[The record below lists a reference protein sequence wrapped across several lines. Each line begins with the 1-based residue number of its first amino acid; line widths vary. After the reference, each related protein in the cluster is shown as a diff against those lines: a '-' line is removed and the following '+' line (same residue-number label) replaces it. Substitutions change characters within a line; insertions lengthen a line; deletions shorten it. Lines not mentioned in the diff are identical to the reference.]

1 MGDCFYRQI
10 VAVDSS
16 TDTVPESG
24 ASVRRVGDSVGSYLQ
39 DSARGSRRRVS
50 DSAGSSSRRGFT
62 DDEIHMLSCSLLS
75 QRRGPRRAFLEATD
89 SSTRRRLIAECKAI
103 HARVQDSCIEYTP
116 EVCWAINAVIENE
129 DPKGYVILK
138 KSYKS
143 LPEEV
148 KRFYNAFVE
157 NRYSVEAQEAQSLLG
172 PYRLV
177 QDDERVT
184 AFLEGGTTQEDALND
199 VVEEASVAGEELYED
214 ALDALDALSD
224 QAAIMAQDFATEVAA
239 MYTNGLGDIV
249 AGQVSGGAEE
259 ASEEI
264 VDNPPVEAD
273 VESEDDPAQDDDE
286 VVEETTSV
294 EVGDSAPARVSN
306 MKRVRT
312 IRDSKPCHAPNRRV
326 RVVTDDAA
334 DSSSPLDVSQLVF
347 SSDIDASLEDLSDG
361 LSVLYRGDGD
371 SIIHSMR
378 EVLKRIFSFI
388 DAINSVVND
397 GRVDEEGI
405 YEYYDSDSS
414 MVVGYGL
421 GMDSDDILLS
431 LYPTRSYAKS
441 FPYGSSSYAFV
452 GDGSDWKSPVMKACL
467 AILSRLDLSND
478 QSVLLKNRL
487 RQAVS
492 DSLDALALS
501 STRSVVDSSV
511 KKYAENKRSSKS
523 VVDVAPKHR
532 VANKRVKD
540 SCAAPSL
547 PLPVGSSV
555 QVSYLGNLYT
565 GVITSVGDGSVIV
578 SGLPIEYF
586 NVRAENGAFTGS
598 DADYTFAST
607 DVVVLPADGSPV
619 ALDGPSSESEVVVEE
634 NTVEELTPDGGYVPS
649 IMMDDDEKIEDAIGN
664 TPFEQELRGILRDGC
679 VGHED
684 DDVFD
689 IPLVADF
696 SLHVDGS
703 NPNNISAHV
712 FEGTV
717 DCGGLMIPTGGLSD
731 DEKGILFVDK
741 VTEFIKEKLGPQVFT
756 LVDLDDVFRT
766 SDSALSDD
774 IILKNVEALESI
786 LPDVS
791 GGMPKSAVITV
802 LGSDGN
808 FHDGTLILEPNP
820 NTDSEVHYTLKGVG
834 RPKQGI
840 VGLNLMDND
849 GDWRTVAFDLARY
862 LAPRKFNV
870 SDSAVDLDDVFCASD
885 STTYDDVIRKNIEAL
900 ESILPEVSGGA
911 TKSTDITV
919 LKSDGRFY
927 EGTLVLRP
935 DFNSES
941 NVHYV
946 LRGVGRRMEGNIGLN
961 LMDNEGDWRTV
972 ASDLAHYFAPQK
984 FYVSDSA
991 VDFNVD
997 SVISA
1002 VWSGVDVSNSDSSVG
1017 IFYDGDS
1024 DNGADAS
1031 IAFVS
1036 ESGVDMV
1043 PVSKAAGYL
1052 SSHIATF
1059 KDAISNSADAIS
1071 AALGSIGPDVAF
1083 GSPYVEDAAGDGSVS
1098 NDDSLSVSEEI
1109 IEEQGVSETGSPEA
1123 IDWGAVGDTCRQW
1136 VLDNSFKLAQEPTDA
1151 NLQTACE
1158 LLSAG
1163 LEVLHLEVRF
1173 DPSVPRILCK
1183 NQRFIDVRPDGAYVG
1198 TIAFFYQTSDSAIS
1212 KFASDFSDA
1221 AVQLAHKIYD
1231 IPEVSDSAPTS
1242 VDGSYVDFESK
1253 DGLLRALD
1261 AVHAGGDDF
1270 RYVRVEDDEDG
1281 KFIVAMAD
1289 TFGRDKKYMSED
1301 GETSDRSEAVRFSD
1315 KREAFE
1321 RLKQLIKDGKI
1332 TYSLFNT
1339 WPEEV
1344 MDDDSLLSDA
1354 AKQEVLHS
1362 IENEIKKAL
1371 EEKEILVEDSIVVK
1385 IDVDRVQDGA
1395 PNTFDI
1401 PHTASTFR
1409 RIRNTKRVLDSVL
1422 GVASD
1427 VLGERLTPSV
1437 YKSLC
1442 KSGSRAAKAKVSK
1455 VMDSA
1460 LAMDALDL
1468 YCPDIYK
1475 RKLSDSYWVCDDVQ
1489 KVADSFKLDG
1499 LSGAS
1504 GSCLVSTTPF
1514 DESLSAGKQVTC
1526 FKCGSKSDIYILIV

>member
-1 MGDCFYRQI
+1 MGDCFYQQI

-129 DPKGYVILK
+129 DPKGYAILK

-199 VVEEASVAGEELYED
+199 VVEEASVAGEELYGD

-294 EVGDSAPARVSN
+294 EVGDSAPVHVPNKRSN
-306 MKRVRT
+306 R
-312 IRDSKPCHAPNRRV
+312 P
-326 RVVTDDAA
+326 
-334 DSSSPLDVSQLVF
+334 
-347 SSDIDASLEDLSDG
+347 
-361 LSVLYRGDGD
+361 
-371 SIIHSMR
+371 
-378 EVLKRIFSFI
+378 
-388 DAINSVVND
+388 
-397 GRVDEEGI
+397 
-405 YEYYDSDSS
+405 
-414 MVVGYGL
+414 
-421 GMDSDDILLS
+421 
-431 LYPTRSYAKS
+431 
-441 FPYGSSSYAFV
+441 
-452 GDGSDWKSPVMKACL
+452 
-467 AILSRLDLSND
+467 
-478 QSVLLKNRL
+478 
-487 RQAVS
+487 
-492 DSLDALALS
+492 
-501 STRSVVDSSV
+501 VVDSSA

-523 VVDVAPKHR
+523 VVDAAPKHR

-540 SCAAPSL
+540 SCSVPSL

-555 QVSYLGNLYT
+555 QVSYMGNLYAGT
-565 GVITSVGDGSVIV
+565 ITSVGDGSVVV

-607 DVVVLPADGSPV
+607 DVVVIPADGSPV
-619 ALDGPSSESEVVVEE
+619 ALDGPSAESEVVVEE
-634 NTVEELTPDGGYVPS
+634 NTVEEPTPEGGYMQS

-684 DDVFD
+684 DDIFD

-756 LVDLDDVFRT
+756 LVDLDDVFRA

-774 IILKNVEALESI
+774 IIRKNAEVLESI
-786 LPDVS
+786 LPEVS
-791 GGMPKSAVITV
+791 GGMTKRADVTV

-808 FHDGTLILEPNP
+808 FHEGTLILEPSP
-820 NTDSEVHYTLKGVG
+820 NKESEVHYVLKGVG
-834 RPKQGI
+834 RPEQGN

-849 GDWRTVAFDLARY
+849 GDWKTVAFDLARH

-870 SDSAVDLDDVFCASD
+870 SDSAVDFDVD
-885 STTYDDVIRKNIEAL
+885 K
-900 ESILPEVSGGA
+900 IL
-911 TKSTDITV
+911 
-919 LKSDGRFY
+919 
-927 EGTLVLRP
+927 
-935 DFNSES
+935 
-941 NVHYV
+941 
-946 LRGVGRRMEGNIGLN
+946 
-961 LMDNEGDWRTV
+961 
-972 ASDLAHYFAPQK
+972 
-984 FYVSDSA
+984 SA
-991 VDFNVD
+991 VQ
-997 SVISA
+997 A
-1002 VWSGVDVSNSDSSVG
+1002 GVDISNSDSSVG
-1017 IFYDGDS
+1017 IFYDDGS
-1024 DNGADAS
+1024 DYGADS
-1031 IAFVS
+1031 SVLFVT
-1036 ESGVDMV
+1036 EEGTDIV
-1043 PVSKAAGYL
+1043 PVSEAVGYL
-1052 SSHIATF
+1052 SSHLDVF
-1059 KDAISNSADAIS
+1059 KEAISESADAIGE
-1071 AALGSIGPDVAF
+1071 ALGAIGADVVS
-1083 GSPYVEDAAGDGSVS
+1083 GDVHIEDAAGDEV
-1098 NDDSLSVSEEI
+1098 LSSASEEI
-1109 IEEQGVSETGSPEA
+1109 VEEQGVSETGSPEA

-1198 TIAFFYQTSDSAIS
+1198 TVAFFYQTSDSAIS

-1231 IPEVSDSAPTS
+1231 IPEVSDSVPTS
-1242 VDGSYVDFESK
+1242 VDGAYVDFESK

-1261 AVHAGGDDF
+1261 AVRAGGDDF

-1362 IENEIKKAL
+1362 IESEIKKAL
-1371 EEKEILVEDSIVVK
+1371 EEKEIIVEDSIAVK

-1460 LAMDALDL
+1460 LVMDALDL

-1526 FKCGSKSDIYILIV
+1526 FKCGSKSDIYIMLL

>member
-1 MGDCFYRQI
+1 MGDCFYQQI

-50 DSAGSSSRRGFT
+50 DSAGGSSRRGFT

-89 SSTRRRLIAECKAI
+89 SSTRRRLIAESKAI

-129 DPKGYVILK
+129 DPKGYAILK
-138 KSYKS
+138 KNYKS
-143 LPEEV
+143 LPKEV
-148 KRFYNAFVE
+148 KRFYDAFVE

-199 VVEEASVAGEELYED
+199 VVEEASVAGEELYGD

-273 VESEDDPAQDDDE
+273 VESEDDPAKDDDE
-286 VVEETTSV
+286 VVEETASV
-294 EVGDSAPARVSN
+294 EVGDSAP
-306 MKRVRT
+306 
-312 IRDSKPCHAPNRRV
+312 V
-326 RVVTDDAA
+326 RV
-334 DSSSPLDVSQLVF
+334 PN
-347 SSDIDASLEDLSDG
+347 
-361 LSVLYRGDGD
+361 
-371 SIIHSMR
+371 
-378 EVLKRIFSFI
+378 KR
-388 DAINSVVND
+388 
-397 GRVDEEGI
+397 
-405 YEYYDSDSS
+405 
-414 MVVGYGL
+414 
-421 GMDSDDILLS
+421 
-431 LYPTRSYAKS
+431 
-441 FPYGSSSYAFV
+441 
-452 GDGSDWKSPVMKACL
+452 
-467 AILSRLDLSND
+467 
-478 QSVLLKNRL
+478 
-487 RQAVS
+487 
-492 DSLDALALS
+492 
-501 STRSVVDSSV
+501 STRPVVDSSV
-511 KKYAENKRSSKS
+511 KKYAENKRSSKP
-523 VVDVAPKHR
+523 VVDTTPKHR

-540 SCAAPSL
+540 SCSVPSL

-619 ALDGPSSESEVVVEE
+619 ALDGPSSESDVTVEDP
-634 NTVEELTPDGGYVPS
+634 TVEESTPEGGYMQS

-731 DEKGILFVDK
+731 DEKGLLFVDK

-756 LVDLDDVFRT
+756 IVDLDDVFKT
-766 SDSALSDD
+766 SDSAS
-774 IILKNVEALESI
+774 
-786 LPDVS
+786 
-791 GGMPKSAVITV
+791 
-802 LGSDGN
+802 
-808 FHDGTLILEPNP
+808 
-820 NTDSEVHYTLKGVG
+820 
-834 RPKQGI
+834 
-840 VGLNLMDND
+840 
-849 GDWRTVAFDLARY
+849 
-862 LAPRKFNV
+862 V
-870 SDSAVDLDDVFCASD
+870 SDSAVTFDVD
-885 STTYDDVIRKNIEAL
+885 KI
-900 ESILPEVSGGA
+900 
-911 TKSTDITV
+911 
-919 LKSDGRFY
+919 
-927 EGTLVLRP
+927 
-935 DFNSES
+935 
-941 NVHYV
+941 
-946 LRGVGRRMEGNIGLN
+946 
-961 LMDNEGDWRTV
+961 
-972 ASDLAHYFAPQK
+972 
-984 FYVSDSA
+984 
-991 VDFNVD
+991 
-997 SVISA
+997 ISA
-1002 VWSGVDVSNSDSSVG
+1002 VQAGVDISNSDSSVG
-1017 IFYDGDS
+1017 IFYDDGS
-1024 DNGADAS
+1024 DYGADS
-1031 IAFVS
+1031 SVLFVT
-1036 ESGVDMV
+1036 EDGTDIV
-1043 PVSKAAGYL
+1043 PVSEAVGYL
-1052 SSHIATF
+1052 SSHLDAF
-1059 KDAISNSADAIS
+1059 KEAISESADAIGE
-1071 AALGSIGPDVAF
+1071 ALGEALGAIGADVVS
-1083 GSPYVEDAAGDGSVS
+1083 GDVHIEDAAGDEVS
-1098 NDDSLSVSEEI
+1098 SSVSEEI
-1109 IEEQGVSETGSPEA
+1109 VEEQGVSETGLPEA
-1123 IDWGAVGDTCRQW
+1123 IDWGAVGGTCRQW
-1136 VLDNSFKLAQEPTDA
+1136 VLDNSFKLAQEPTDV

-1163 LEVLHLEVRF
+1163 LEVLRLEVRF
-1173 DPSVPRILCK
+1173 DPSVPRVLCK

-1198 TIAFFYQTSDSAIS
+1198 TVAFFYQTSDSAIS

-1231 IPEVSDSAPTS
+1231 IPEVSDSAPTG
-1242 VDGSYVDFESK
+1242 VDGAYVDFESK

-1261 AVHAGGDDF
+1261 AVQAGGNDF

-1362 IENEIKKAL
+1362 IESEIKKAL
-1371 EEKEILVEDSIVVK
+1371 EEKEILVEDSVVVG

-1409 RIRNTKRVLDSVL
+1409 RIRNTKRILDSVL

-1468 YCPDIYK
+1468 YCSDIYK

-1514 DESLSAGKQVTC
+1514 DASLSADKKVSC
-1526 FKCGSKSDIYILIV
+1526 FKCGSKSDIYIMLS

>member
-1 MGDCFYRQI
+1 MGDCFYQQI

-16 TDTVPESG
+16 TDMVPESG

-116 EVCWAINAVIENE
+116 EVCWAINAVIANE
-129 DPKGYVILK
+129 DPKGYAILK
-138 KSYKS
+138 KNYKS

-177 QDDERVT
+177 QDDERVA
-184 AFLEGGTTQEDALND
+184 AFLEGGATQEAALDD
-199 VVEEASVAGEELYED
+199 VVEEASVAGEELYDD
-214 ALDALDALSD
+214 ALDALDDLSD
-224 QAAIMAQDFATEVAA
+224 QAAIMAQDFASEVAA

-286 VVEETTSV
+286 VVEETTSE
-294 EVGDSAPARVSN
+294 EVGDS
-306 MKRVRT
+306 T
-312 IRDSKPCHAPNRRV
+312 LV
-326 RVVTDDAA
+326 RV
-334 DSSSPLDVSQLVF
+334 PN
-347 SSDIDASLEDLSDG
+347 
-361 LSVLYRGDGD
+361 
-371 SIIHSMR
+371 
-378 EVLKRIFSFI
+378 KRS
-388 DAINSVVND
+388 A
-397 GRVDEEGI
+397 R
-405 YEYYDSDSS
+405 
-414 MVVGYGL
+414 
-421 GMDSDDILLS
+421 
-431 LYPTRSYAKS
+431 P
-441 FPYGSSSYAFV
+441 
-452 GDGSDWKSPVMKACL
+452 
-467 AILSRLDLSND
+467 
-478 QSVLLKNRL
+478 
-487 RQAVS
+487 
-492 DSLDALALS
+492 
-501 STRSVVDSSV
+501 VVDSSA

-598 DADYTFAST
+598 AADYTFAST

-619 ALDGPSSESEVVVEE
+619 ALDGPSTESEVVVEE
-634 NTVEELTPDGGYVPS
+634 PAAEEPATEEPVTEEPAAEEPAPEGGYMQS

-684 DDVFD
+684 DDIFD

-696 SLHVDGS
+696 SIHVDGS

-766 SDSALSDD
+766 SDSVLSDD

-791 GGMPKSAVITV
+791 GGMTKSAVITV

-808 FHDGTLILEPNP
+808 FHDGTLILKPDH
-820 NTDSEVHYTLKGVG
+820 NTESEVHYVLNGVG
-834 RPKQGI
+834 RPEQGN

-870 SDSAVDLDDVFCASD
+870 SDSAVDFDVD
-885 STTYDDVIRKNIEAL
+885 K
-900 ESILPEVSGGA
+900 IL
-911 TKSTDITV
+911 
-919 LKSDGRFY
+919 
-927 EGTLVLRP
+927 
-935 DFNSES
+935 
-941 NVHYV
+941 
-946 LRGVGRRMEGNIGLN
+946 
-961 LMDNEGDWRTV
+961 
-972 ASDLAHYFAPQK
+972 
-984 FYVSDSA
+984 SA
-991 VDFNVD
+991 VK
-997 SVISA
+997 A
-1002 VWSGVDVSNSDSSVG
+1002 GVDISNSDSSVG
-1017 IFYDGDS
+1017 IFYDDGS
-1024 DNGADAS
+1024 DYGADS
-1031 IAFVS
+1031 SVLFVT
-1036 ESGVDMV
+1036 EDGTDIV
-1043 PVSKAAGYL
+1043 PVSEAVGYL
-1052 SSHIATF
+1052 SSHLDAF
-1059 KDAISNSADAIS
+1059 KEAISESADAIGE
-1071 AALGSIGPDVAF
+1071 ALGAIGADVVS
-1083 GSPYVEDAAGDGSVS
+1083 GDVHIEDAAGDEASS
-1098 NDDSLSVSEEI
+1098 SVSEEI
-1109 IEEQGVSETGSPEA
+1109 VEEQGVSETGSPEA

-1173 DPSVPRILCK
+1173 DPSVPRVLCK

-1198 TIAFFYQTSDSAIS
+1198 TVAFFYQTSDSAIS

-1231 IPEVSDSAPTS
+1231 IPEVSDSAPTG
-1242 VDGSYVDFESK
+1242 VDGAYVDFESK

-1261 AVHAGGDDF
+1261 AVQAGGNDF

-1301 GETSDRSEAVRFSD
+1301 GETSDRAEAVRFSD

-1362 IENEIKKAL
+1362 IESEIKKAL
-1371 EEKEILVEDSIVVK
+1371 EEKEILVEDSVVVG

-1409 RIRNTKRVLDSVL
+1409 RIRNTKRILDSVL

-1468 YCPDIYK
+1468 YCSDIYK

-1526 FKCGSKSDIYILIV
+1526 FKCGSKSDIYIMLL

>member
-1 MGDCFYRQI
+1 MGDCFYQQI

-116 EVCWAINAVIENE
+116 EVCWAINAVIANE
-129 DPKGYVILK
+129 DPKGYAILK

-177 QDDERVT
+177 QDDERVA
-184 AFLEGGTTQEDALND
+184 AFLEGGATQEDALND
-199 VVEEASVAGEELYED
+199 VVEEASVAGEGLYED

-294 EVGDSAPARVSN
+294 EVGDSAPVHVPNKRSN
-306 MKRVRT
+306 R
-312 IRDSKPCHAPNRRV
+312 P
-326 RVVTDDAA
+326 
-334 DSSSPLDVSQLVF
+334 
-347 SSDIDASLEDLSDG
+347 
-361 LSVLYRGDGD
+361 
-371 SIIHSMR
+371 
-378 EVLKRIFSFI
+378 
-388 DAINSVVND
+388 
-397 GRVDEEGI
+397 
-405 YEYYDSDSS
+405 
-414 MVVGYGL
+414 
-421 GMDSDDILLS
+421 
-431 LYPTRSYAKS
+431 
-441 FPYGSSSYAFV
+441 
-452 GDGSDWKSPVMKACL
+452 
-467 AILSRLDLSND
+467 
-478 QSVLLKNRL
+478 
-487 RQAVS
+487 
-492 DSLDALALS
+492 
-501 STRSVVDSSV
+501 VVDSSA

-523 VVDVAPKHR
+523 VVDAAPKHR

-540 SCAAPSL
+540 SCSVPSL
-547 PLPVGSSV
+547 PLPVGSLV
-555 QVSYLGNLYT
+555 QVSYMGNLYAGT
-565 GVITSVGDGSVIV
+565 ITSVGDGSVVV

-619 ALDGPSSESEVVVEE
+619 ALDGPSAESEVVVEE
-634 NTVEELTPDGGYVPS
+634 NTVEEPAAEEPAAEESTPEGGYMQS

-684 DDVFD
+684 DDIFD

-703 NPNNISAHV
+703 NPNHVSAHV

-731 DEKGILFVDK
+731 DEKGLLFVDK

-756 LVDLDDVFRT
+756 LVDLDDVFRA

-774 IILKNVEALESI
+774 IVRKNAEVLESI
-786 LPDVS
+786 LPEVS
-791 GGMPKSAVITV
+791 GGMTKRAVVTV

-808 FHDGTLILEPNP
+808 FHEGTLVLEPNP
-820 NTDSEVHYTLKGVG
+820 NKESEVHYVLKGVG
-834 RPKQGI
+834 RPEQGN

-849 GDWRTVAFDLARY
+849 GDWKTVAFDLARH

-870 SDSAVDLDDVFCASD
+870 SDSAVDFDVD
-885 STTYDDVIRKNIEAL
+885 K
-900 ESILPEVSGGA
+900 IL
-911 TKSTDITV
+911 
-919 LKSDGRFY
+919 
-927 EGTLVLRP
+927 
-935 DFNSES
+935 
-941 NVHYV
+941 
-946 LRGVGRRMEGNIGLN
+946 
-961 LMDNEGDWRTV
+961 
-972 ASDLAHYFAPQK
+972 
-984 FYVSDSA
+984 SA
-991 VDFNVD
+991 VQ
-997 SVISA
+997 A
-1002 VWSGVDVSNSDSSVG
+1002 GVDVANSDSSVG
-1017 IFYDGDS
+1017 IFYDDGS
-1024 DNGADAS
+1024 DYGADS
-1031 IAFVS
+1031 SVLFVT
-1036 ESGVDMV
+1036 EDGTDIV
-1043 PVSKAAGYL
+1043 PVSEAVGYL
-1052 SSHIATF
+1052 TSHLDAF
-1059 KDAISNSADAIS
+1059 KEAISESADAIGE
-1071 AALGSIGPDVAF
+1071 ALGAIGADVVS
-1083 GSPYVEDAAGDGSVS
+1083 GDVHIEDAAGDEVS
-1098 NDDSLSVSEEI
+1098 SSVSEEI
-1109 IEEQGVSETGSPEA
+1109 VEEQGVSETGSPEA

-1136 VLDNSFKLAQEPTDA
+1136 ALDNSFKLAQEPTDA

-1163 LEVLHLEVRF
+1163 LEVLHMEVRF
-1173 DPSVPRILCK
+1173 DPSVPRVLCK

-1198 TIAFFYQTSDSAIS
+1198 TVAFFYQTSDSAIS

-1221 AVQLAHKIYD
+1221 SVQLAHKIYD
-1231 IPEVSDSAPTS
+1231 LPEVSDSAPTG
-1242 VDGSYVDFESK
+1242 VDGAYVDFESK

-1261 AVHAGGDDF
+1261 AVQAGGDDF

-1315 KREAFE
+1315 KREAFD

-1362 IENEIKKAL
+1362 IESEIKKAL
-1371 EEKEILVEDSIVVK
+1371 EEKEILVEDSAVVG
-1385 IDVDRVQDGA
+1385 IDIDKVQDGA

-1427 VLGERLTPSV
+1427 VLGERITPSV

-1468 YCPDIYK
+1468 YCSDIYK

-1489 KVADSFKLDG
+1489 KVVDSFKLDG
-1499 LSGAS
+1499 LSDAS

-1514 DESLSAGKQVTC
+1514 DESLSAGKQVSC
-1526 FKCGSKSDIYILIV
+1526 FRCGSKSDIYIMLL

>member
-1 MGDCFYRQI
+1 MGDCFYQQI

-116 EVCWAINAVIENE
+116 EVCWAINAVIANE
-129 DPKGYVILK
+129 DPKGYAILK
-138 KSYKS
+138 KNYKS

-177 QDDERVT
+177 QDDERVA
-184 AFLEGGTTQEDALND
+184 AFLEGGATQEDALND
-199 VVEEASVAGEELYED
+199 VVEEASVAGEELYGD

-264 VDNPPVEAD
+264 VDNPPIEAD
-273 VESEDDPAQDDDE
+273 VESEDDPAQADDE
-286 VVEETTSV
+286 VVEETTSE
-294 EVGDSAPARVSN
+294 EVGDSAPVHVPNKRSN
-306 MKRVRT
+306 R
-312 IRDSKPCHAPNRRV
+312 P
-326 RVVTDDAA
+326 
-334 DSSSPLDVSQLVF
+334 
-347 SSDIDASLEDLSDG
+347 
-361 LSVLYRGDGD
+361 
-371 SIIHSMR
+371 
-378 EVLKRIFSFI
+378 
-388 DAINSVVND
+388 
-397 GRVDEEGI
+397 
-405 YEYYDSDSS
+405 
-414 MVVGYGL
+414 
-421 GMDSDDILLS
+421 
-431 LYPTRSYAKS
+431 
-441 FPYGSSSYAFV
+441 
-452 GDGSDWKSPVMKACL
+452 
-467 AILSRLDLSND
+467 
-478 QSVLLKNRL
+478 
-487 RQAVS
+487 
-492 DSLDALALS
+492 
-501 STRSVVDSSV
+501 VVDSSA
-511 KKYAENKRSSKS
+511 KKYAENKRSSKP
-523 VVDVAPKHR
+523 VVDASPKHR

-619 ALDGPSSESEVVVEE
+619 ALDGPSAESEVVVEE
-634 NTVEELTPDGGYVPS
+634 NTVEEPTSAGGYVPS

-684 DDVFD
+684 DDIFD

-791 GGMPKSAVITV
+791 GGMPKSADVTV

-834 RPKQGI
+834 RPKHGI

-870 SDSAVDLDDVFCASD
+870 SDSAVDFDVD
-885 STTYDDVIRKNIEAL
+885 K
-900 ESILPEVSGGA
+900 IL
-911 TKSTDITV
+911 
-919 LKSDGRFY
+919 
-927 EGTLVLRP
+927 
-935 DFNSES
+935 
-941 NVHYV
+941 
-946 LRGVGRRMEGNIGLN
+946 
-961 LMDNEGDWRTV
+961 
-972 ASDLAHYFAPQK
+972 
-984 FYVSDSA
+984 SA
-991 VDFNVD
+991 VK
-997 SVISA
+997 A
-1002 VWSGVDVSNSDSSVG
+1002 GVDISNSDSSVG
-1017 IFYDGDS
+1017 IFYDDGS
-1024 DNGADAS
+1024 DYGADS
-1031 IAFVS
+1031 SVLFVT
-1036 ESGVDMV
+1036 EDGTDIV
-1043 PVSKAAGYL
+1043 PVSEAVGYL
-1052 SSHIATF
+1052 SSHLDAF
-1059 KDAISNSADAIS
+1059 KEAISESADAIGE
-1071 AALGSIGPDVAF
+1071 ALGAIGADVVS
-1083 GSPYVEDAAGDGSVS
+1083 GDVHIEDAAGDEASS
-1098 NDDSLSVSEEI
+1098 SVSEEI
-1109 IEEQGVSETGSPEA
+1109 VEEQGVSETGSPEA

-1151 NLQTACE
+1151 NLHTACE

-1198 TIAFFYQTSDSAIS
+1198 TVAFFYQTSDSAIS

-1231 IPEVSDSAPTS
+1231 IPEVSDSAPTG
-1242 VDGSYVDFESK
+1242 VDGAYVDFESK

-1261 AVHAGGDDF
+1261 AVHAGGNDF

-1362 IENEIKKAL
+1362 IESEIKKAL
-1371 EEKEILVEDSIVVK
+1371 EEKEILVEDSVVVG

-1460 LAMDALDL
+1460 LVMDALDL

-1526 FKCGSKSDIYILIV
+1526 FKCGSKSDIYIMLL

>member
-1 MGDCFYRQI
+1 MGDCFYQQI

-116 EVCWAINAVIENE
+116 EVCWAINAVIANE
-129 DPKGYVILK
+129 DPKGYAILK
-138 KSYKS
+138 KNYKS

-177 QDDERVT
+177 QDDERVA
-184 AFLEGGTTQEDALND
+184 AFLEGGATQEAALDD
-199 VVEEASVAGEELYED
+199 VVEEASVAGEELYDD
-214 ALDALDALSD
+214 ALDALDDLSD
-224 QAAIMAQDFATEVAA
+224 QAAIMAQDFASEVAA

-264 VDNPPVEAD
+264 VDNPPIEAD

-286 VVEETTSV
+286 VVEETTSE
-294 EVGDSAPARVSN
+294 EVGDS
-306 MKRVRT
+306 T
-312 IRDSKPCHAPNRRV
+312 LV
-326 RVVTDDAA
+326 RV
-334 DSSSPLDVSQLVF
+334 PN
-347 SSDIDASLEDLSDG
+347 
-361 LSVLYRGDGD
+361 
-371 SIIHSMR
+371 
-378 EVLKRIFSFI
+378 KRS
-388 DAINSVVND
+388 
-397 GRVDEEGI
+397 
-405 YEYYDSDSS
+405 
-414 MVVGYGL
+414 
-421 GMDSDDILLS
+421 
-431 LYPTRSYAKS
+431 
-441 FPYGSSSYAFV
+441 
-452 GDGSDWKSPVMKACL
+452 ACP
-467 AILSRLDLSND
+467 
-478 QSVLLKNRL
+478 
-487 RQAVS
+487 
-492 DSLDALALS
+492 
-501 STRSVVDSSV
+501 VVDSSA

-523 VVDVAPKHR
+523 VVDAASKPR

-540 SCAAPSL
+540 SCAVPNL

-598 DADYTFAST
+598 AADYTFAST

-619 ALDGPSSESEVVVEE
+619 ALDGPSTESEVVVEE
-634 NTVEELTPDGGYVPS
+634 PAAEEPAAEEPAPEGGYMQS

-766 SDSALSDD
+766 SDSVLSDD

-791 GGMPKSAVITV
+791 GGMTKSAVITV

-808 FHDGTLILEPNP
+808 FHDGTLILKPNP
-820 NTDSEVHYTLKGVG
+820 NTESEVHYVLNGVG
-834 RPKQGI
+834 RPEQGN

-870 SDSAVDLDDVFCASD
+870 SDSAVDFDVD
-885 STTYDDVIRKNIEAL
+885 KI
-900 ESILPEVSGGA
+900 
-911 TKSTDITV
+911 
-919 LKSDGRFY
+919 
-927 EGTLVLRP
+927 
-935 DFNSES
+935 
-941 NVHYV
+941 
-946 LRGVGRRMEGNIGLN
+946 
-961 LMDNEGDWRTV
+961 
-972 ASDLAHYFAPQK
+972 
-984 FYVSDSA
+984 
-991 VDFNVD
+991 
-997 SVISA
+997 ISA
-1002 VWSGVDVSNSDSSVG
+1002 VKAGVDISNSDSSVG
-1017 IFYDGDS
+1017 IFYDDGS
-1024 DNGADAS
+1024 DYGADS
-1031 IAFVS
+1031 SVLFVT
-1036 ESGVDMV
+1036 EDGTDIV
-1043 PVSKAAGYL
+1043 PVSEAVGYL
-1052 SSHIATF
+1052 SSHLDAF
-1059 KDAISNSADAIS
+1059 KEAISESADAIGE
-1071 AALGSIGPDVAF
+1071 ALGAIGADVVS
-1083 GSPYVEDAAGDGSVS
+1083 GDVHIEDAAGDEASS
-1098 NDDSLSVSEEI
+1098 SVSEEI
-1109 IEEQGVSETGSPEA
+1109 VEEQGVSETGSPEA

-1163 LEVLHLEVRF
+1163 LEVLHMEVRF

-1198 TIAFFYQTSDSAIS
+1198 TVAFFYQTSDSAIS

-1231 IPEVSDSAPTS
+1231 IPEVSDSAPTG
-1242 VDGSYVDFESK
+1242 VDGAYVDFESK

-1261 AVHAGGDDF
+1261 AVHAGGNDF

-1362 IENEIKKAL
+1362 IESEIKKAL
-1371 EEKEILVEDSIVVK
+1371 EEKEILVEDSIAVE

-1468 YCPDIYK
+1468 YCSDIYK

-1526 FKCGSKSDIYILIV
+1526 FKCGSKSDIYIMLL

>member
-1 MGDCFYRQI
+1 MGDCFYQQI

-116 EVCWAINAVIENE
+116 EVCWAINAVIANE
-129 DPKGYVILK
+129 DPKGYAILK

-177 QDDERVT
+177 QDDERVA
-184 AFLEGGTTQEDALND
+184 AFLEGGATQEDALND
-199 VVEEASVAGEELYED
+199 VVEEASVAGEELYGD

-264 VDNPPVEAD
+264 VDNPPIEAD
-273 VESEDDPAQDDDE
+273 VESEDDPAQDDDD
-286 VVEETTSV
+286 VVEEATSV
-294 EVGDSAPARVSN
+294 EVGDSAPVHVPNKRSN
-306 MKRVRT
+306 R
-312 IRDSKPCHAPNRRV
+312 P
-326 RVVTDDAA
+326 
-334 DSSSPLDVSQLVF
+334 
-347 SSDIDASLEDLSDG
+347 
-361 LSVLYRGDGD
+361 
-371 SIIHSMR
+371 
-378 EVLKRIFSFI
+378 
-388 DAINSVVND
+388 
-397 GRVDEEGI
+397 
-405 YEYYDSDSS
+405 
-414 MVVGYGL
+414 
-421 GMDSDDILLS
+421 
-431 LYPTRSYAKS
+431 
-441 FPYGSSSYAFV
+441 
-452 GDGSDWKSPVMKACL
+452 
-467 AILSRLDLSND
+467 
-478 QSVLLKNRL
+478 
-487 RQAVS
+487 
-492 DSLDALALS
+492 
-501 STRSVVDSSV
+501 VVDSSA

-523 VVDVAPKHR
+523 VVDAAPKHR

-540 SCAAPSL
+540 SCSVPSL

-565 GVITSVGDGSVIV
+565 GVITSVGDGSVVV

-619 ALDGPSSESEVVVEE
+619 ALDGPSAESEVAVEE
-634 NTVEELTPDGGYVPS
+634 NTVEESTPEGGYMQS

-684 DDVFD
+684 DDIFD

-731 DEKGILFVDK
+731 DEKGLLFVDK

-766 SDSALSDD
+766 SDSVLSDD

-791 GGMPKSAVITV
+791 GGMTKSAVITV

-808 FHDGTLILEPNP
+808 FHDGTLILKPNP
-820 NTDSEVHYTLKGVG
+820 NTESEVHYVLNGVG
-834 RPKQGI
+834 RPEQGN

-870 SDSAVDLDDVFCASD
+870 SDSAVDFDVD
-885 STTYDDVIRKNIEAL
+885 K
-900 ESILPEVSGGA
+900 IL
-911 TKSTDITV
+911 
-919 LKSDGRFY
+919 
-927 EGTLVLRP
+927 
-935 DFNSES
+935 
-941 NVHYV
+941 
-946 LRGVGRRMEGNIGLN
+946 
-961 LMDNEGDWRTV
+961 
-972 ASDLAHYFAPQK
+972 
-984 FYVSDSA
+984 SA
-991 VDFNVD
+991 VK
-997 SVISA
+997 A
-1002 VWSGVDVSNSDSSVG
+1002 GVDISNSDSSVG
-1017 IFYDGDS
+1017 IFYDDGS
-1024 DNGADAS
+1024 DYGADS
-1031 IAFVS
+1031 SVLFVT
-1036 ESGVDMV
+1036 EDGTDIV
-1043 PVSKAAGYL
+1043 PVSEAVGYL
-1052 SSHIATF
+1052 SSHLDAF
-1059 KDAISNSADAIS
+1059 KEAISESADAIGE
-1071 AALGSIGPDVAF
+1071 ALGAIGADVVS
-1083 GSPYVEDAAGDGSVS
+1083 GDVHIEDAAGDEASS
-1098 NDDSLSVSEEI
+1098 SVSEEI
-1109 IEEQGVSETGSPEA
+1109 VEEQGVSETGSPEA
-1123 IDWGAVGDTCRQW
+1123 IDWGAVGATCRQW

-1163 LEVLHLEVRF
+1163 LEVLHMEVRF
-1173 DPSVPRILCK
+1173 DPSVPRVLCK

-1198 TIAFFYQTSDSAIS
+1198 TVAFFYQTSDSAIS

-1231 IPEVSDSAPTS
+1231 IPEVSDSAPTG
-1242 VDGSYVDFESK
+1242 VDGAYVDFESK

-1261 AVHAGGDDF
+1261 AVQAGGDDF

-1362 IENEIKKAL
+1362 IESEIKKAL
-1371 EEKEILVEDSIVVK
+1371 EEKEILVEDSIAVK

-1460 LAMDALDL
+1460 LVMDALDL

-1526 FKCGSKSDIYILIV
+1526 FKCGSKSDIYIMLL

>member
-1 MGDCFYRQI
+1 MGDCFYQQI

-16 TDTVPESG
+16 TDMVPESG

-129 DPKGYVILK
+129 DPKGYAILK
-138 KSYKS
+138 KNYKS

-177 QDDERVT
+177 QDDERVA

-199 VVEEASVAGEELYED
+199 VVEEASVAGEELYGD

-249 AGQVSGGAEE
+249 AGQVSGEAED

-286 VVEETTSV
+286 VVEETASA
-294 EVGDSAPARVSN
+294 EVGDSAP
-306 MKRVRT
+306 
-312 IRDSKPCHAPNRRV
+312 V
-326 RVVTDDAA
+326 RV
-334 DSSSPLDVSQLVF
+334 PN
-347 SSDIDASLEDLSDG
+347 
-361 LSVLYRGDGD
+361 
-371 SIIHSMR
+371 
-378 EVLKRIFSFI
+378 KR
-388 DAINSVVND
+388 
-397 GRVDEEGI
+397 
-405 YEYYDSDSS
+405 
-414 MVVGYGL
+414 
-421 GMDSDDILLS
+421 
-431 LYPTRSYAKS
+431 
-441 FPYGSSSYAFV
+441 
-452 GDGSDWKSPVMKACL
+452 
-467 AILSRLDLSND
+467 
-478 QSVLLKNRL
+478 
-487 RQAVS
+487 
-492 DSLDALALS
+492 

-511 KKYAENKRSSKS
+511 KKYAENKRSSRP
-523 VVDVAPKHR
+523 VVDAASKPR

-540 SCAAPSL
+540 SCAVPNL

-598 DADYTFAST
+598 AADYTFAST

-619 ALDGPSSESEVVVEE
+619 ALDGPSSESDVTVEDPTVEE
-634 NTVEELTPDGGYVPS
+634 NIVEDPTPAGGYIPS
-649 IMMDDDEKIEDAIGN
+649 IMMDGDEKIDDAIGN

-684 DDVFD
+684 DDIFD
-689 IPLVADF
+689 IPIVADF

-703 NPNNISAHV
+703 NPNHVSAHV

-731 DEKGILFVDK
+731 DEKGLLFVDK

-756 LVDLDDVFRT
+756 LVDLDDVFNAA
-766 SDSALSDD
+766 DSAS
-774 IILKNVEALESI
+774 
-786 LPDVS
+786 
-791 GGMPKSAVITV
+791 
-802 LGSDGN
+802 
-808 FHDGTLILEPNP
+808 
-820 NTDSEVHYTLKGVG
+820 
-834 RPKQGI
+834 
-840 VGLNLMDND
+840 
-849 GDWRTVAFDLARY
+849 
-862 LAPRKFNV
+862 
-870 SDSAVDLDDVFCASD
+870 
-885 STTYDDVIRKNIEAL
+885 
-900 ESILPEVSGGA
+900 
-911 TKSTDITV
+911 
-919 LKSDGRFY
+919 
-927 EGTLVLRP
+927 
-935 DFNSES
+935 
-941 NVHYV
+941 
-946 LRGVGRRMEGNIGLN
+946 
-961 LMDNEGDWRTV
+961 
-972 ASDLAHYFAPQK
+972 
-984 FYVSDSA
+984 VSDSA
-991 VDFNVD
+991 VDFDVD
-997 SVISA
+997 KILSA
-1002 VWSGVDVSNSDSSVG
+1002 VQAGVDISNSDSSVG
-1017 IFYDGDS
+1017 IFYDDGS
-1024 DNGADAS
+1024 DYGADS
-1031 IAFVS
+1031 SVLFVT
-1036 ESGVDMV
+1036 EDGTDIV
-1043 PVSKAAGYL
+1043 PVSEAVGYL
-1052 SSHIATF
+1052 SSHLDAF
-1059 KDAISNSADAIS
+1059 KEAISESADAIGE
-1071 AALGSIGPDVAF
+1071 ALGAIGADVVS
-1083 GSPYVEDAAGDGSVS
+1083 GDVHIEDAAGDEVS
-1098 NDDSLSVSEEI
+1098 SSVSEEVV
-1109 IEEQGVSETGSPEA
+1109 EEQVVSETGSPEA

-1163 LEVLHLEVRF
+1163 LEVLHMEVRF
-1173 DPSVPRILCK
+1173 DPSVPRVLCK

-1198 TIAFFYQTSDSAIS
+1198 TVAFFYQTSDSAIS

-1231 IPEVSDSAPTS
+1231 IPEVSDSAPTG
-1242 VDGSYVDFESK
+1242 VDGAYVDFESK

-1261 AVHAGGDDF
+1261 AVQAGGNDF

-1301 GETSDRSEAVRFSD
+1301 GETSDRAEAVRFSD

-1362 IENEIKKAL
+1362 IESEIKKAL
-1371 EEKEILVEDSIVVK
+1371 EEKEILVEDSVVVG

-1409 RIRNTKRVLDSVL
+1409 RIRNTKRILDSVL

-1460 LAMDALDL
+1460 LVMDALDL
-1468 YCPDIYK
+1468 YCSDIYK

-1489 KVADSFKLDG
+1489 KVVDSFKLDG
-1499 LSGAS
+1499 LSDAS

-1514 DESLSAGKQVTC
+1514 DESLSAGKQVSC
-1526 FKCGSKSDIYILIV
+1526 FRCGSKSDIYIMLL

>member
-1 MGDCFYRQI
+1 MGDCFYQQI

-129 DPKGYVILK
+129 DPKGYAILK

-199 VVEEASVAGEELYED
+199 VVEEASVAGEELYGD

-326 RVVTDDAA
+326 RVVTDDVA
-334 DSSSPLDVSQLVF
+334 DSSSHLDVSQLVF

-523 VVDVAPKHR
+523 VVDAAPKHR

-540 SCAAPSL
+540 SCAVPSL

-649 IMMDDDEKIEDAIGN
+649 ILMDDDEKIEDAIGN

-756 LVDLDDVFRT
+756 LVDLDDVFR
-766 SDSALSDD
+766 
-774 IILKNVEALESI
+774 
-786 LPDVS
+786 
-791 GGMPKSAVITV
+791 
-802 LGSDGN
+802 
-808 FHDGTLILEPNP
+808 
-820 NTDSEVHYTLKGVG
+820 
-834 RPKQGI
+834 
-840 VGLNLMDND
+840 
-849 GDWRTVAFDLARY
+849 
-862 LAPRKFNV
+862 
-870 SDSAVDLDDVFCASD
+870 ASD

-991 VDFNVD
+991 VDFDVD
-997 SVISA
+997 KILSA
-1002 VWSGVDVSNSDSSVG
+1002 VQAGVDISNSDSSVG
-1017 IFYDGDS
+1017 IFYDDGS
-1024 DNGADAS
+1024 DYGADS
-1031 IAFVS
+1031 SVLFVT
-1036 ESGVDMV
+1036 EEGTDIV
-1043 PVSKAAGYL
+1043 PVSEAVGYL
-1052 SSHIATF
+1052 SSHLDAF
-1059 KDAISNSADAIS
+1059 KEAISESADAIGE
-1071 AALGSIGPDVAF
+1071 ALGAIGADVVS
-1083 GSPYVEDAAGDGSVS
+1083 GDVHIEDAAGDEVS
-1098 NDDSLSVSEEI
+1098 SSVSEEI

-1198 TIAFFYQTSDSAIS
+1198 TVAFFYQTSDSAIS

-1231 IPEVSDSAPTS
+1231 ITEVSDSAPMS

-1261 AVHAGGDDF
+1261 AVHAGGNDF

-1362 IENEIKKAL
+1362 IESEIKKAL
-1371 EEKEILVEDSIVVK
+1371 EEKEILVEDSIAVK

-1460 LAMDALDL
+1460 LVMDALDL

-1526 FKCGSKSDIYILIV
+1526 FKCGSKSDIYIMLL

>member
-1 MGDCFYRQI
+1 MGDCFYQQI

-16 TDTVPESG
+16 TDMVPESG

-116 EVCWAINAVIENE
+116 EVCWAINAVIANE
-129 DPKGYVILK
+129 DPKGYAILK
-138 KSYKS
+138 KNYKS

-177 QDDERVT
+177 QDDERVA
-184 AFLEGGTTQEDALND
+184 AFLEGGATQEAALDD
-199 VVEEASVAGEELYED
+199 VVEEASVAGEELYDD
-214 ALDALDALSD
+214 ALDALDDLSD
-224 QAAIMAQDFATEVAA
+224 QAAIMAQDFASEVAA

-286 VVEETTSV
+286 VVEETTSE
-294 EVGDSAPARVSN
+294 EVGDS
-306 MKRVRT
+306 T
-312 IRDSKPCHAPNRRV
+312 LV
-326 RVVTDDAA
+326 RV
-334 DSSSPLDVSQLVF
+334 PN
-347 SSDIDASLEDLSDG
+347 
-361 LSVLYRGDGD
+361 
-371 SIIHSMR
+371 
-378 EVLKRIFSFI
+378 KRS
-388 DAINSVVND
+388 A
-397 GRVDEEGI
+397 R
-405 YEYYDSDSS
+405 
-414 MVVGYGL
+414 
-421 GMDSDDILLS
+421 
-431 LYPTRSYAKS
+431 P
-441 FPYGSSSYAFV
+441 
-452 GDGSDWKSPVMKACL
+452 
-467 AILSRLDLSND
+467 
-478 QSVLLKNRL
+478 
-487 RQAVS
+487 
-492 DSLDALALS
+492 
-501 STRSVVDSSV
+501 VVDSSA

-598 DADYTFAST
+598 AADYTFAST

-619 ALDGPSSESEVVVEE
+619 ALDGPSTESEVVVEE
-634 NTVEELTPDGGYVPS
+634 PAAEEPAAEEPAPEGGYMQS

-684 DDVFD
+684 DDIFD

-696 SLHVDGS
+696 SIHVDGS

-766 SDSALSDD
+766 SDSVLSDD

-791 GGMPKSAVITV
+791 GGMTKSAVITV

-808 FHDGTLILEPNP
+808 FHDGTLILKPDH
-820 NTDSEVHYTLKGVG
+820 NTESEVHYVLNGVG
-834 RPKQGI
+834 RPEQGN

-849 GDWRTVAFDLARY
+849 GDWRTVAFDLARC

-870 SDSAVDLDDVFCASD
+870 SDSAVDFDVD
-885 STTYDDVIRKNIEAL
+885 K
-900 ESILPEVSGGA
+900 IL
-911 TKSTDITV
+911 
-919 LKSDGRFY
+919 
-927 EGTLVLRP
+927 
-935 DFNSES
+935 
-941 NVHYV
+941 
-946 LRGVGRRMEGNIGLN
+946 
-961 LMDNEGDWRTV
+961 
-972 ASDLAHYFAPQK
+972 
-984 FYVSDSA
+984 SA
-991 VDFNVD
+991 VK
-997 SVISA
+997 A
-1002 VWSGVDVSNSDSSVG
+1002 GVDISNSDSSVG
-1017 IFYDGDS
+1017 IFYDDGS
-1024 DNGADAS
+1024 DYGADS
-1031 IAFVS
+1031 SVLFVT
-1036 ESGVDMV
+1036 EDGTDIV
-1043 PVSKAAGYL
+1043 PVSEAVGYL
-1052 SSHIATF
+1052 SSHLDAF
-1059 KDAISNSADAIS
+1059 KEAISESADAIGE
-1071 AALGSIGPDVAF
+1071 ALGAIGADVVS
-1083 GSPYVEDAAGDGSVS
+1083 GDVHIEDAAAGDEVS
-1098 NDDSLSVSEEI
+1098 SSVSEEI
-1109 IEEQGVSETGSPEA
+1109 VEEQKVSETGSPKA

-1136 VLDNSFKLAQEPTDA
+1136 ALDNSFKLAQEPTDA

-1173 DPSVPRILCK
+1173 DPSVPRVLCK

-1198 TIAFFYQTSDSAIS
+1198 TVAFFYQTSDSAIS

-1231 IPEVSDSAPTS
+1231 IPEVSDSAPTG
-1242 VDGSYVDFESK
+1242 VDGAYVDFESK

-1261 AVHAGGDDF
+1261 AVQAGGNDF

-1301 GETSDRSEAVRFSD
+1301 GETSDRAEAVRFSD

-1362 IENEIKKAL
+1362 IESEIKKAL
-1371 EEKEILVEDSIVVK
+1371 EEKEILVEDSAVVG
-1385 IDVDRVQDGA
+1385 IDVDMVQDGA

-1427 VLGERLTPSV
+1427 VLGERITPSV

-1460 LAMDALDL
+1460 LALDALDL
-1468 YCPDIYK
+1468 YCSDIYK

-1489 KVADSFKLDG
+1489 KVVDSFKLDG
-1499 LSGAS
+1499 LSDAS

-1514 DESLSAGKQVTC
+1514 DESLSAGKQVSC
-1526 FKCGSKSDIYILIV
+1526 FRCGSKSDIYIMLL

>member
-1 MGDCFYRQI
+1 MGDCFYQQI

-116 EVCWAINAVIENE
+116 EVCWAINAVIANE
-129 DPKGYVILK
+129 DPKGYAILK

-177 QDDERVT
+177 QDDERVA
-184 AFLEGGTTQEDALND
+184 AFLEGGATQEDALND
-199 VVEEASVAGEELYED
+199 VVEEASVAGEELYGD

-264 VDNPPVEAD
+264 VDNPPIEAD
-273 VESEDDPAQDDDE
+273 VESEDDPAQDDDD
-286 VVEETTSV
+286 VVEEATSV
-294 EVGDSAPARVSN
+294 EVGDSAPVHVPNKRSN
-306 MKRVRT
+306 R
-312 IRDSKPCHAPNRRV
+312 P
-326 RVVTDDAA
+326 
-334 DSSSPLDVSQLVF
+334 
-347 SSDIDASLEDLSDG
+347 
-361 LSVLYRGDGD
+361 
-371 SIIHSMR
+371 
-378 EVLKRIFSFI
+378 
-388 DAINSVVND
+388 
-397 GRVDEEGI
+397 
-405 YEYYDSDSS
+405 
-414 MVVGYGL
+414 
-421 GMDSDDILLS
+421 
-431 LYPTRSYAKS
+431 
-441 FPYGSSSYAFV
+441 
-452 GDGSDWKSPVMKACL
+452 
-467 AILSRLDLSND
+467 
-478 QSVLLKNRL
+478 
-487 RQAVS
+487 
-492 DSLDALALS
+492 
-501 STRSVVDSSV
+501 VVDSSA

-523 VVDVAPKHR
+523 VVDAAPKHR

-540 SCAAPSL
+540 SCSVPSL

-565 GVITSVGDGSVIV
+565 GVITSVGDGSVVV

-619 ALDGPSSESEVVVEE
+619 ALDGPSAESEVAVEE
-634 NTVEELTPDGGYVPS
+634 NTVEESTPEGGYMQS

-684 DDVFD
+684 DDIFD

-731 DEKGILFVDK
+731 DEKGLLFVDK

-766 SDSALSDD
+766 SDSVLSDD

-791 GGMPKSAVITV
+791 GGMTKSAVITV

-808 FHDGTLILEPNP
+808 FHDGTLILKPNP
-820 NTDSEVHYTLKGVG
+820 NTESEVHYVLNGVG
-834 RPKQGI
+834 RPEQGN

-870 SDSAVDLDDVFCASD
+870 SDSAVDFDVD
-885 STTYDDVIRKNIEAL
+885 K
-900 ESILPEVSGGA
+900 IL
-911 TKSTDITV
+911 
-919 LKSDGRFY
+919 
-927 EGTLVLRP
+927 
-935 DFNSES
+935 
-941 NVHYV
+941 
-946 LRGVGRRMEGNIGLN
+946 
-961 LMDNEGDWRTV
+961 
-972 ASDLAHYFAPQK
+972 
-984 FYVSDSA
+984 SA
-991 VDFNVD
+991 VK
-997 SVISA
+997 A
-1002 VWSGVDVSNSDSSVG
+1002 GVDISNSDSSVG
-1017 IFYDGDS
+1017 IFYDDGS
-1024 DNGADAS
+1024 DYGADS
-1031 IAFVS
+1031 SVLFVT
-1036 ESGVDMV
+1036 EDGTDIV
-1043 PVSKAAGYL
+1043 PVSEAVGYL
-1052 SSHIATF
+1052 SSHLDAF
-1059 KDAISNSADAIS
+1059 KEAISESADAIGE
-1071 AALGSIGPDVAF
+1071 ALGAIGADVVS
-1083 GSPYVEDAAGDGSVS
+1083 GDVHIEDAAAGDEVS
-1098 NDDSLSVSEEI
+1098 SSVSEEI
-1109 IEEQGVSETGSPEA
+1109 VEEQGVSETGSPEA
-1123 IDWGAVGDTCRQW
+1123 IDWGAIGDTCRQW
-1136 VLDNSFKLAQEPTDA
+1136 VLDNSFKLAQEPTDV

-1173 DPSVPRILCK
+1173 DPSVPRVLCK
-1183 NQRFIDVRPDGAYVG
+1183 NQRFIDVRSDGAYVG
-1198 TIAFFYQTSDSAIS
+1198 TVAFFYQTSDSAIS

-1231 IPEVSDSAPTS
+1231 IPEVSDSAPTG
-1242 VDGSYVDFESK
+1242 VDGVYVDFESK

-1261 AVHAGGDDF
+1261 AVQAGGDAF

-1301 GETSDRSEAVRFSD
+1301 GETSDRAEAVRFSD

-1362 IENEIKKAL
+1362 IESEIKKASRG
-1371 EEKEILVEDSIVVK
+1371 EGDSC
-1385 IDVDRVQDGA
+1385 RG
-1395 PNTFDI
+1395 
-1401 PHTASTFR
+1401 
-1409 RIRNTKRVLDSVL
+1409 
-1422 GVASD
+1422 
-1427 VLGERLTPSV
+1427 
-1437 YKSLC
+1437 
-1442 KSGSRAAKAKVSK
+1442 
-1455 VMDSA
+1455 
-1460 LAMDALDL
+1460 
-1468 YCPDIYK
+1468 
-1475 RKLSDSYWVCDDVQ
+1475 
-1489 KVADSFKLDG
+1489 
-1499 LSGAS
+1499 
-1504 GSCLVSTTPF
+1504 
-1514 DESLSAGKQVTC
+1514 
-1526 FKCGSKSDIYILIV
+1526 

>member
-1 MGDCFYRQI
+1 MGDCFYQQI

-129 DPKGYVILK
+129 DPKGYAILK

-199 VVEEASVAGEELYED
+199 VVEEASVAGEELYGD

-294 EVGDSAPARVSN
+294 EVGDSAPVHVPNKRSN
-306 MKRVRT
+306 R
-312 IRDSKPCHAPNRRV
+312 P
-326 RVVTDDAA
+326 
-334 DSSSPLDVSQLVF
+334 
-347 SSDIDASLEDLSDG
+347 
-361 LSVLYRGDGD
+361 
-371 SIIHSMR
+371 
-378 EVLKRIFSFI
+378 
-388 DAINSVVND
+388 
-397 GRVDEEGI
+397 
-405 YEYYDSDSS
+405 
-414 MVVGYGL
+414 
-421 GMDSDDILLS
+421 
-431 LYPTRSYAKS
+431 
-441 FPYGSSSYAFV
+441 
-452 GDGSDWKSPVMKACL
+452 
-467 AILSRLDLSND
+467 
-478 QSVLLKNRL
+478 
-487 RQAVS
+487 
-492 DSLDALALS
+492 
-501 STRSVVDSSV
+501 VVDSSA

-523 VVDVAPKHR
+523 VVDAAPKHI

-540 SCAAPSL
+540 SCSVPSL

-555 QVSYLGNLYT
+555 QVSYMGNLYAGT
-565 GVITSVGDGSVIV
+565 ITSVGDGSVVV

-619 ALDGPSSESEVVVEE
+619 ALDGPSVESEVVVEE
-634 NTVEELTPDGGYVPS
+634 NTVEEPTSAGGYVPS

-849 GDWRTVAFDLARY
+849 
-862 LAPRKFNV
+862 
-870 SDSAVDLDDVFCASD
+870 
-885 STTYDDVIRKNIEAL
+885 
-900 ESILPEVSGGA
+900 
-911 TKSTDITV
+911 
-919 LKSDGRFY
+919 
-927 EGTLVLRP
+927 
-935 DFNSES
+935 
-941 NVHYV
+941 
-946 LRGVGRRMEGNIGLN
+946 
-961 LMDNEGDWRTV
+961 GDWRTV

-1198 TIAFFYQTSDSAIS
+1198 TVAFFYQTSDSAIS

>member
-1 MGDCFYRQI
+1 MGDCFYQQI

-129 DPKGYVILK
+129 DPKGYAILK
-138 KSYKS
+138 KNYKS
-143 LPEEV
+143 LPKEV
-148 KRFYNAFVE
+148 KRFYDAFVE

-177 QDDERVT
+177 QDDERVA
-184 AFLEGGTTQEDALND
+184 AFLEGGATQEDALND
-199 VVEEASVAGEELYED
+199 VVEEASVAGEKLYGD

-224 QAAIMAQDFATEVAA
+224 QAAIMAQDFATEVSA

-286 VVEETTSV
+286 VVEETASV
-294 EVGDSAPARVSN
+294 EVGDSAPACVPN
-306 MKRVRT
+306 MKCVRT
-312 IRDSKPCHAPNRRV
+312 VGDSEPSRVPNRRV
-326 RVVTDDAA
+326 RVVADGVSTSSLTDEDED
-334 DSSSPLDVSQLVF
+334 DSSSLLNVSQLVF
-347 SSDIDASLEDLSDG
+347 SSDIDDSLESLSDG
-361 LSVLYRGDGD
+361 LSVLYRGDSD
-371 SIIHSMR
+371 SIINSMR
-378 EVLKRIFSFI
+378 DVFGRIFSFI
-388 DAINSVVND
+388 DAINSVVNN
-397 GRVDEEGI
+397 GRVGEEGL

-414 MVVGYGL
+414 TVVGYGL
-421 GMDSDDILLS
+421 GMAPDDILLS
-431 LYPTRSYAKS
+431 LYPTRSYAKYFS
-441 FPYGSSSYAFV
+441 HGGPSYAFV

-467 AILSRLDLSND
+467 AILSRLNLSND
-478 QSVLLKNRL
+478 QSVVLKNRL
-487 RQAVS
+487 HQAVS
-492 DSLDALALS
+492 DSLDALASS
-501 STRSVVDSSV
+501 STRPVVDSSA
-511 KKYAENKRSSKS
+511 KKYAENKRSSKP
-523 VVDVAPKHR
+523 VVDTTPKHR

-540 SCAAPSL
+540 SCSIPSL

-586 NVRAENGAFTGS
+586 NVRAANGAFTGS

-619 ALDGPSSESEVVVEE
+619 VLDGPSVESEVVVDE
-634 NTVEELTPDGGYVPS
+634 NTVEEPAPEGGYMQS

-684 DDVFD
+684 DDIFD

-731 DEKGILFVDK
+731 DEKGLLFVDK

-766 SDSALSDD
+766 SDSVLSDD

-791 GGMPKSAVITV
+791 GGMTKSAVITV

-808 FHDGTLILEPNP
+808 FHDGTLILKPNP
-820 NTDSEVHYTLKGVG
+820 NTESEVHYVLNGVG
-834 RPKQGI
+834 RPEQGN

-870 SDSAVDLDDVFCASD
+870 SDSAVDFDVD
-885 STTYDDVIRKNIEAL
+885 K
-900 ESILPEVSGGA
+900 IL
-911 TKSTDITV
+911 
-919 LKSDGRFY
+919 
-927 EGTLVLRP
+927 
-935 DFNSES
+935 
-941 NVHYV
+941 
-946 LRGVGRRMEGNIGLN
+946 
-961 LMDNEGDWRTV
+961 
-972 ASDLAHYFAPQK
+972 
-984 FYVSDSA
+984 SA
-991 VDFNVD
+991 VK
-997 SVISA
+997 A
-1002 VWSGVDVSNSDSSVG
+1002 GVDISNSDSSVG
-1017 IFYDGDS
+1017 IFYDDGS
-1024 DNGADAS
+1024 DYGADS
-1031 IAFVS
+1031 SVLFVT
-1036 ESGVDMV
+1036 EDGTDIV
-1043 PVSKAAGYL
+1043 PVSEAVGYL
-1052 SSHIATF
+1052 SSHLDAF
-1059 KDAISNSADAIS
+1059 KEAISESADAIGE
-1071 AALGSIGPDVAF
+1071 ALGAIGADVVS
-1083 GSPYVEDAAGDGSVS
+1083 GDVHIEDAAAGDEVS
-1098 NDDSLSVSEEI
+1098 SSVSEEI
-1109 IEEQGVSETGSPEA
+1109 VEEQKVSETGSPKA

-1136 VLDNSFKLAQEPTDA
+1136 ALDNSFKLAQEPTDA

-1173 DPSVPRILCK
+1173 DPSVPRVLCK

-1198 TIAFFYQTSDSAIS
+1198 TVAFFYQTSDSAIS

-1231 IPEVSDSAPTS
+1231 IPEVSDSAPTG
-1242 VDGSYVDFESK
+1242 VDGAYVDFESK

-1261 AVHAGGDDF
+1261 AVQAGGNDF

-1301 GETSDRSEAVRFSD
+1301 GETSDRAEAVRFSD

-1362 IENEIKKAL
+1362 IESEIKKAL
-1371 EEKEILVEDSIVVK
+1371 EEKEILVEDSVVVG

-1460 LAMDALDL
+1460 LVMDALDL
-1468 YCPDIYK
+1468 YCSDIYK

-1489 KVADSFKLDG
+1489 KVVDSFKLDG
-1499 LSGAS
+1499 LSDAS

-1514 DESLSAGKQVTC
+1514 DESLSAGKQVSC
-1526 FKCGSKSDIYILIV
+1526 FRCGSKSDIYIMLL

>member
-1 MGDCFYRQI
+1 MGDCFYQQI

-129 DPKGYVILK
+129 DPKGYAILK
-138 KSYKS
+138 KNYKS
-143 LPEEV
+143 LPKEV
-148 KRFYNAFVE
+148 KRFYDAFVE

-177 QDDERVT
+177 QDDERVA
-184 AFLEGGTTQEDALND
+184 AFLEGGATQEDALND
-199 VVEEASVAGEELYED
+199 VVEEASVAGEKLYGD

-224 QAAIMAQDFATEVAA
+224 QAAIMAQDFATEVSA

-286 VVEETTSV
+286 VVEETASV
-294 EVGDSAPARVSN
+294 EVGDSAPACVPN
-306 MKRVRT
+306 MKCVRT
-312 IRDSKPCHAPNRRV
+312 VGDSEPRRVPNRRV
-326 RVVTDDAA
+326 RVVADGVSTSSLTDEDED
-334 DSSSPLDVSQLVF
+334 DSSSLLNVSQLVF
-347 SSDIDASLEDLSDG
+347 SSDIDDSLESLSDG
-361 LSVLYRGDGD
+361 LSVLYRGDSD
-371 SIIHSMR
+371 SIINSMR
-378 EVLKRIFSFI
+378 DVFGRIFSFI
-388 DAINSVVND
+388 DAINSVVNN
-397 GRVDEEGI
+397 GRVGEEGL

-414 MVVGYGL
+414 TVVGYGL
-421 GMDSDDILLS
+421 GMAPDDILLS
-431 LYPTRSYAKS
+431 LYPTRSYAKYFS
-441 FPYGSSSYAFV
+441 HGGPSYAFV

-467 AILSRLDLSND
+467 AILSRLNLSND
-478 QSVLLKNRL
+478 QSVVLKNRL
-487 RQAVS
+487 HQAVS
-492 DSLDALALS
+492 DSLDALASS
-501 STRSVVDSSV
+501 STRPVVDSSA
-511 KKYAENKRSSKS
+511 KKYAENKRSSRP
-523 VVDVAPKHR
+523 VVDAASKPR

-555 QVSYLGNLYT
+555 QVSYLGNLYAGT
-565 GVITSVGDGSVIV
+565 ITSVGDGSVVV

-619 ALDGPSSESEVVVEE
+619 ALDGPSAESEVVVEE
-634 NTVEELTPDGGYVPS
+634 PVAEESTPAGGYMQS
-649 IMMDDDEKIEDAIGN
+649 LMMDDDEKIEDAIGN

-684 DDVFD
+684 DDIFD

-696 SLHVDGS
+696 SLRVDGS

-756 LVDLDDVFRT
+756 IVDLDDVFKT
-766 SDSALSDD
+766 SDSAS
-774 IILKNVEALESI
+774 
-786 LPDVS
+786 
-791 GGMPKSAVITV
+791 
-802 LGSDGN
+802 
-808 FHDGTLILEPNP
+808 
-820 NTDSEVHYTLKGVG
+820 
-834 RPKQGI
+834 
-840 VGLNLMDND
+840 
-849 GDWRTVAFDLARY
+849 
-862 LAPRKFNV
+862 V
-870 SDSAVDLDDVFCASD
+870 SDSAVTFDVD
-885 STTYDDVIRKNIEAL
+885 KI
-900 ESILPEVSGGA
+900 
-911 TKSTDITV
+911 
-919 LKSDGRFY
+919 
-927 EGTLVLRP
+927 
-935 DFNSES
+935 
-941 NVHYV
+941 
-946 LRGVGRRMEGNIGLN
+946 
-961 LMDNEGDWRTV
+961 
-972 ASDLAHYFAPQK
+972 
-984 FYVSDSA
+984 
-991 VDFNVD
+991 
-997 SVISA
+997 ISA
-1002 VWSGVDVSNSDSSVG
+1002 VQAGVDISNSDSSVG
-1017 IFYDGDS
+1017 IFYDDGS
-1024 DNGADAS
+1024 DYGADS
-1031 IAFVS
+1031 SVLFVTEDGTDIVSVS
-1036 ESGVDMV
+1036 EAV
-1043 PVSKAAGYL
+1043 GYL
-1052 SSHIATF
+1052 SSHLDAF
-1059 KDAISNSADAIS
+1059 KEAISESADAIGE
-1071 AALGSIGPDVAF
+1071 ALGAIGADVVS
-1083 GSPYVEDAAGDGSVS
+1083 GDVHIEDAAAGDEVS
-1098 NDDSLSVSEEI
+1098 SSVSEEI
-1109 IEEQGVSETGSPEA
+1109 VEEQKVSETGSPKA

-1136 VLDNSFKLAQEPTDA
+1136 ALDNSFKLAQEPTDA

-1173 DPSVPRILCK
+1173 DPSVPRVLCK

-1198 TIAFFYQTSDSAIS
+1198 TVAFFYQTSDSAIS

-1231 IPEVSDSAPTS
+1231 IPEVSDSAPTG
-1242 VDGSYVDFESK
+1242 VDGAYVDFESK

-1261 AVHAGGDDF
+1261 AVQAGGDDF

-1301 GETSDRSEAVRFSD
+1301 GETSDRAEAVRFSD

-1362 IENEIKKAL
+1362 IESEIKKAL
-1371 EEKEILVEDSIVVK
+1371 EEKEILVEDSIAVK

-1409 RIRNTKRVLDSVL
+1409 RIRNTKRILDSVL

-1468 YCPDIYK
+1468 YCSDIYK

-1514 DESLSAGKQVTC
+1514 DASLSADKKVSC
-1526 FKCGSKSDIYILIV
+1526 FKCGSKSDIYIMLS

>member
-1 MGDCFYRQI
+1 MGDCFYQQI

-16 TDTVPESG
+16 TDMVPESG

-116 EVCWAINAVIENE
+116 EVCWAINAVIANE
-129 DPKGYVILK
+129 DPKGYAILK
-138 KSYKS
+138 KNYKS

-177 QDDERVT
+177 QDDERVA
-184 AFLEGGTTQEDALND
+184 AFLEGGATQEAALDD
-199 VVEEASVAGEELYED
+199 VVEEASVAGEELYDD
-214 ALDALDALSD
+214 ALDALDDLSD
-224 QAAIMAQDFATEVAA
+224 QAAIMAQDFASEVAA

-286 VVEETTSV
+286 VVEETTSE
-294 EVGDSAPARVSN
+294 EVGDS
-306 MKRVRT
+306 T
-312 IRDSKPCHAPNRRV
+312 LV
-326 RVVTDDAA
+326 RV
-334 DSSSPLDVSQLVF
+334 PN
-347 SSDIDASLEDLSDG
+347 
-361 LSVLYRGDGD
+361 
-371 SIIHSMR
+371 
-378 EVLKRIFSFI
+378 KRS
-388 DAINSVVND
+388 A
-397 GRVDEEGI
+397 R
-405 YEYYDSDSS
+405 
-414 MVVGYGL
+414 
-421 GMDSDDILLS
+421 
-431 LYPTRSYAKS
+431 P
-441 FPYGSSSYAFV
+441 
-452 GDGSDWKSPVMKACL
+452 
-467 AILSRLDLSND
+467 
-478 QSVLLKNRL
+478 
-487 RQAVS
+487 
-492 DSLDALALS
+492 
-501 STRSVVDSSV
+501 VVDSSA

-598 DADYTFAST
+598 AADYTFAST

-619 ALDGPSSESEVVVEE
+619 ALDGPSTESEVVVEE
-634 NTVEELTPDGGYVPS
+634 PAAEEPAAEEPVTEEPAAEEPAPEGGYMQS

-684 DDVFD
+684 DDIFD

-696 SLHVDGS
+696 SIHVDGS

-766 SDSALSDD
+766 SDSVLSDD

-791 GGMPKSAVITV
+791 GGMTKSAVITV

-808 FHDGTLILEPNP
+808 FHDGTLILKPDH
-820 NTDSEVHYTLKGVG
+820 NTESEVHYVLNGVG
-834 RPKQGI
+834 RPEQGN

-849 GDWRTVAFDLARY
+849 GDWRTVAFDLARC

-870 SDSAVDLDDVFCASD
+870 SDSAVDFDVD
-885 STTYDDVIRKNIEAL
+885 K
-900 ESILPEVSGGA
+900 IL
-911 TKSTDITV
+911 
-919 LKSDGRFY
+919 
-927 EGTLVLRP
+927 
-935 DFNSES
+935 
-941 NVHYV
+941 
-946 LRGVGRRMEGNIGLN
+946 
-961 LMDNEGDWRTV
+961 
-972 ASDLAHYFAPQK
+972 
-984 FYVSDSA
+984 SA
-991 VDFNVD
+991 VK
-997 SVISA
+997 A
-1002 VWSGVDVSNSDSSVG
+1002 GVDISNSDSSVG
-1017 IFYDGDS
+1017 IFYDDGS
-1024 DNGADAS
+1024 DYGADS
-1031 IAFVS
+1031 SVLFVT
-1036 ESGVDMV
+1036 EDGTDIV
-1043 PVSKAAGYL
+1043 PVSEAVGYL
-1052 SSHIATF
+1052 SSHLDAF
-1059 KDAISNSADAIS
+1059 KEAISESADAIGE
-1071 AALGSIGPDVAF
+1071 ALGAIGADVVS
-1083 GSPYVEDAAGDGSVS
+1083 GDVHIEDAAAGDEVS
-1098 NDDSLSVSEEI
+1098 SSVSEEI
-1109 IEEQGVSETGSPEA
+1109 VEEQKVSETGSPKA

-1136 VLDNSFKLAQEPTDA
+1136 ALDNSFKLAQEPTDA

-1173 DPSVPRILCK
+1173 DPSVPRVLCK

-1198 TIAFFYQTSDSAIS
+1198 TVAFFYQTSDSAIS

-1231 IPEVSDSAPTS
+1231 IPEVSDSAPTG
-1242 VDGSYVDFESK
+1242 VDGAYVDFESK

-1261 AVHAGGDDF
+1261 AVQAGGNDF

-1301 GETSDRSEAVRFSD
+1301 GETSDRAEAVRFSD

-1362 IENEIKKAL
+1362 IESEIKKAL
-1371 EEKEILVEDSIVVK
+1371 EEKEILVEDSAVVG
-1385 IDVDRVQDGA
+1385 IDVDMVQDGA

-1427 VLGERLTPSV
+1427 VLGERITPSV

-1460 LAMDALDL
+1460 LALDALDL
-1468 YCPDIYK
+1468 YCSDIYK

-1489 KVADSFKLDG
+1489 KVVDSFKLDG
-1499 LSGAS
+1499 LSDAS

-1514 DESLSAGKQVTC
+1514 DESLSAGKQVSC
-1526 FKCGSKSDIYILIV
+1526 FRCGSKSDIYIMLL

>member
-1 MGDCFYRQI
+1 MGDCFYQQI

-129 DPKGYVILK
+129 DPKGYAILK
-138 KSYKS
+138 KNYKS
-143 LPEEV
+143 LPKEV
-148 KRFYNAFVE
+148 KRFYDAFVE
-157 NRYSVEAQEAQSLLG
+157 NRYSLEAQEAQSLLG

-177 QDDERVT
+177 QDDERVA
-184 AFLEGGTTQEDALND
+184 AFLEGGATQEDALND
-199 VVEEASVAGEELYED
+199 VVEEASVAGEKLYGD

-249 AGQVSGGAEE
+249 AGQVSGEAEE

-286 VVEETTSV
+286 VVEEITSE
-294 EVGDSAPARVSN
+294 EVGDSAP
-306 MKRVRT
+306 
-312 IRDSKPCHAPNRRV
+312 V
-326 RVVTDDAA
+326 RV
-334 DSSSPLDVSQLVF
+334 PN
-347 SSDIDASLEDLSDG
+347 
-361 LSVLYRGDGD
+361 
-371 SIIHSMR
+371 
-378 EVLKRIFSFI
+378 KRS
-388 DAINSVVND
+388 A
-397 GRVDEEGI
+397 R
-405 YEYYDSDSS
+405 
-414 MVVGYGL
+414 
-421 GMDSDDILLS
+421 
-431 LYPTRSYAKS
+431 P
-441 FPYGSSSYAFV
+441 
-452 GDGSDWKSPVMKACL
+452 
-467 AILSRLDLSND
+467 
-478 QSVLLKNRL
+478 
-487 RQAVS
+487 
-492 DSLDALALS
+492 
-501 STRSVVDSSV
+501 VVDSSA
-511 KKYAENKRSSKS
+511 KKYAENKRSSKP
-523 VVDVAPKHR
+523 VVDASPKHR

-598 DADYTFAST
+598 AADYTFAST

-619 ALDGPSSESEVVVEE
+619 ALDGPSAESEVVAEE
-634 NTVEELTPDGGYVPS
+634 PVAEEPVAEEPAPEGGYMQS

-664 TPFEQELRGILRDGC
+664 TPFEQELRGILYDGC

-684 DDVFD
+684 DDIFD

-731 DEKGILFVDK
+731 DEKGLLFVDK

-756 LVDLDDVFRT
+756 LVDLDDVFRA

-774 IILKNVEALESI
+774 IIRKNAEVLESI
-786 LPDVS
+786 LPEVS
-791 GGMPKSAVITV
+791 GGMTKRAVVTV

-808 FHDGTLILEPNP
+808 LHEGILILEPNP
-820 NTDSEVHYTLKGVG
+820 NKESEVHYVLKGIG
-834 RPKQGI
+834 RSEQGN

-849 GDWRTVAFDLARY
+849 GDWKTVAFDLARY

-870 SDSAVDLDDVFCASD
+870 SDSAVDFDVD
-885 STTYDDVIRKNIEAL
+885 K
-900 ESILPEVSGGA
+900 IL
-911 TKSTDITV
+911 
-919 LKSDGRFY
+919 
-927 EGTLVLRP
+927 
-935 DFNSES
+935 
-941 NVHYV
+941 
-946 LRGVGRRMEGNIGLN
+946 
-961 LMDNEGDWRTV
+961 
-972 ASDLAHYFAPQK
+972 
-984 FYVSDSA
+984 SA
-991 VDFNVD
+991 VK
-997 SVISA
+997 A
-1002 VWSGVDVSNSDSSVG
+1002 GVDISNSDSSVG
-1017 IFYDGDS
+1017 IFYDDGS
-1024 DNGADAS
+1024 DYGADS
-1031 IAFVS
+1031 SVLFIT
-1036 ESGVDMV
+1036 EEGTDIV
-1043 PVSKAAGYL
+1043 PVSEAVGYL
-1052 SSHIATF
+1052 SSHLDVF
-1059 KDAISNSADAIS
+1059 KEAISESADAIGE
-1071 AALGSIGPDVAF
+1071 ALGAIGVDVVS
-1083 GSPYVEDAAGDGSVS
+1083 GDVHIEDAAAGDEVS
-1098 NDDSLSVSEEI
+1098 SSVSEEI
-1109 IEEQGVSETGSPEA
+1109 VEEQKVSETGSPKA

-1136 VLDNSFKLAQEPTDA
+1136 ALDNSFKLAQEPTDA

-1173 DPSVPRILCK
+1173 DPSVPRVLCK

-1198 TIAFFYQTSDSAIS
+1198 TVAFFYQTSDSAIS

-1231 IPEVSDSAPTS
+1231 IPEVSDSAPTG
-1242 VDGSYVDFESK
+1242 VDGAYVDFESK

-1261 AVHAGGDDF
+1261 AVQAGGNDF

-1301 GETSDRSEAVRFSD
+1301 GETSDRAEAVRFSD

-1362 IENEIKKAL
+1362 IESEIKKAL
-1371 EEKEILVEDSIVVK
+1371 EEKEILVEDSVVVG

-1409 RIRNTKRVLDSVL
+1409 RIRNTKRILDSVL

-1460 LAMDALDL
+1460 LVMDALDL
-1468 YCPDIYK
+1468 YCSDIYK

-1489 KVADSFKLDG
+1489 KVVDSFKLDG
-1499 LSGAS
+1499 LSDAS

-1514 DESLSAGKQVTC
+1514 DESLSAGKQVSC
-1526 FKCGSKSDIYILIV
+1526 FRCGSKSDIYIMLL

>member
-1 MGDCFYRQI
+1 MGDCFYQQI

-16 TDTVPESG
+16 TDMVPESG

-116 EVCWAINAVIENE
+116 EVCWAINAVIANE
-129 DPKGYVILK
+129 DPKGYAILK

-177 QDDERVT
+177 QDDERVA
-184 AFLEGGTTQEDALND
+184 AFLEGGATQEDALND
-199 VVEEASVAGEELYED
+199 VVEEASVAGEELYGD

-294 EVGDSAPARVSN
+294 EVGDSAPVHVPNKRSN
-306 MKRVRT
+306 R
-312 IRDSKPCHAPNRRV
+312 P
-326 RVVTDDAA
+326 
-334 DSSSPLDVSQLVF
+334 
-347 SSDIDASLEDLSDG
+347 
-361 LSVLYRGDGD
+361 
-371 SIIHSMR
+371 
-378 EVLKRIFSFI
+378 
-388 DAINSVVND
+388 
-397 GRVDEEGI
+397 
-405 YEYYDSDSS
+405 
-414 MVVGYGL
+414 
-421 GMDSDDILLS
+421 
-431 LYPTRSYAKS
+431 
-441 FPYGSSSYAFV
+441 
-452 GDGSDWKSPVMKACL
+452 
-467 AILSRLDLSND
+467 
-478 QSVLLKNRL
+478 
-487 RQAVS
+487 
-492 DSLDALALS
+492 
-501 STRSVVDSSV
+501 VVDSSA

-523 VVDVAPKHR
+523 VVDAAPKHR

-540 SCAAPSL
+540 SCSVPSL

-555 QVSYLGNLYT
+555 QVSYLGNLYAGT
-565 GVITSVGDGSVIV
+565 ITSVGDGSVVV

-619 ALDGPSSESEVVVEE
+619 ALDGPSVESDVAVEE
-634 NTVEELTPDGGYVPS
+634 PAAEEPAAEESTPEGGYMQS

-684 DDVFD
+684 DDIFD

-703 NPNNISAHV
+703 NPNHVSAHV

-731 DEKGILFVDK
+731 DEKGLLFVDK

-756 LVDLDDVFRT
+756 LVDLDDVFR
-766 SDSALSDD
+766 
-774 IILKNVEALESI
+774 
-786 LPDVS
+786 
-791 GGMPKSAVITV
+791 
-802 LGSDGN
+802 
-808 FHDGTLILEPNP
+808 
-820 NTDSEVHYTLKGVG
+820 
-834 RPKQGI
+834 
-840 VGLNLMDND
+840 
-849 GDWRTVAFDLARY
+849 
-862 LAPRKFNV
+862 
-870 SDSAVDLDDVFCASD
+870 ASD

-991 VDFNVD
+991 VDFDVD
-997 SVISA
+997 KILSSVQA
-1002 VWSGVDVSNSDSSVG
+1002 GVDISNSDSSVG
-1017 IFYDGDS
+1017 IFYDDGS
-1024 DNGADAS
+1024 DYGADS
-1031 IAFVS
+1031 SVLFVT
-1036 ESGVDMV
+1036 EDGTDIV
-1043 PVSKAAGYL
+1043 PVSEAVGYL
-1052 SSHIATF
+1052 SSHLDAF
-1059 KDAISNSADAIS
+1059 KEAISESADAIGE
-1071 AALGSIGPDVAF
+1071 ALGAIGADVVS
-1083 GSPYVEDAAGDGSVS
+1083 GDVHIEDAAGDEVS
-1098 NDDSLSVSEEI
+1098 SSVSEEI
-1109 IEEQGVSETGSPEA
+1109 VEEQGVSETGSPEA
-1123 IDWGAVGDTCRQW
+1123 VDWGAVGDTCRQW
-1136 VLDNSFKLAQEPTDA
+1136 ALDNSFKLAQEPTDA

-1163 LEVLHLEVRF
+1163 LEVLHMEVRF
-1173 DPSVPRILCK
+1173 DPSVPRVLCK

-1198 TIAFFYQTSDSAIS
+1198 TVAFFYQTSDSAIS

-1221 AVQLAHKIYD
+1221 SVQLAHKIYD
-1231 IPEVSDSAPTS
+1231 LPEVSDSAPTG
-1242 VDGSYVDFESK
+1242 VDGAYVDFESK

-1261 AVHAGGDDF
+1261 AVQAGGNDF

-1315 KREAFE
+1315 KREAFD

-1362 IENEIKKAL
+1362 IESEIKKAL
-1371 EEKEILVEDSIVVK
+1371 EEKEILVEDSAVVG
-1385 IDVDRVQDGA
+1385 IDVDMVQDGA

-1427 VLGERLTPSV
+1427 VLGERITPSV

-1468 YCPDIYK
+1468 YCSDIYK

-1489 KVADSFKLDG
+1489 KVVDSFKLDG
-1499 LSGAS
+1499 LSDAS

-1514 DESLSAGKQVTC
+1514 DESLSAGKQVSC
-1526 FKCGSKSDIYILIV
+1526 FRCGSKSDIYIMLL

>member
-1 MGDCFYRQI
+1 MGDCFYQQI

-116 EVCWAINAVIENE
+116 EVCWAINAVIANE
-129 DPKGYVILK
+129 DPKGYAILK

-199 VVEEASVAGEELYED
+199 VVEEASVAGEELYDD
-214 ALDALDALSD
+214 ALDALDDLSD
-224 QAAIMAQDFATEVAA
+224 QAAIMAQDFASEVAA

-286 VVEETTSV
+286 VVEETTSE
-294 EVGDSAPARVSN
+294 EVGDS
-306 MKRVRT
+306 T
-312 IRDSKPCHAPNRRV
+312 LV
-326 RVVTDDAA
+326 RV
-334 DSSSPLDVSQLVF
+334 PN
-347 SSDIDASLEDLSDG
+347 
-361 LSVLYRGDGD
+361 
-371 SIIHSMR
+371 
-378 EVLKRIFSFI
+378 KRS
-388 DAINSVVND
+388 A
-397 GRVDEEGI
+397 R
-405 YEYYDSDSS
+405 
-414 MVVGYGL
+414 
-421 GMDSDDILLS
+421 
-431 LYPTRSYAKS
+431 P
-441 FPYGSSSYAFV
+441 
-452 GDGSDWKSPVMKACL
+452 
-467 AILSRLDLSND
+467 
-478 QSVLLKNRL
+478 
-487 RQAVS
+487 
-492 DSLDALALS
+492 
-501 STRSVVDSSV
+501 VVDSSA

-598 DADYTFAST
+598 AADYTFAST
-607 DVVVLPADGSPV
+607 DVVVLPAAGSPV
-619 ALDGPSSESEVVVEE
+619 VLDGPSAESEVVVEE
-634 NTVEELTPDGGYVPS
+634 NTVEEPTSAGGYVPS

-684 DDVFD
+684 DDIFD

-703 NPNNISAHV
+703 NPNNISVHV

-731 DEKGILFVDK
+731 DEKGLLFVDK

-766 SDSALSDD
+766 SDSVLSDD

-786 LPDVS
+786 LPEVS
-791 GGMPKSAVITV
+791 GGMTKSAVITV

-808 FHDGTLILEPNP
+808 FHDGTLILKLNP
-820 NTDSEVHYTLKGVG
+820 NTESEVHYVLNGVG
-834 RPKQGI
+834 RPEQGN

-870 SDSAVDLDDVFCASD
+870 SDSAVDFDVD
-885 STTYDDVIRKNIEAL
+885 K
-900 ESILPEVSGGA
+900 IL
-911 TKSTDITV
+911 
-919 LKSDGRFY
+919 
-927 EGTLVLRP
+927 
-935 DFNSES
+935 
-941 NVHYV
+941 
-946 LRGVGRRMEGNIGLN
+946 
-961 LMDNEGDWRTV
+961 
-972 ASDLAHYFAPQK
+972 
-984 FYVSDSA
+984 SA
-991 VDFNVD
+991 VK
-997 SVISA
+997 A
-1002 VWSGVDVSNSDSSVG
+1002 GVDISNSDSSVG
-1017 IFYDGDS
+1017 IFYDDGS
-1024 DNGADAS
+1024 DYGADS
-1031 IAFVS
+1031 SVLFVT
-1036 ESGVDMV
+1036 EDGTDIV
-1043 PVSKAAGYL
+1043 PVSEAVGYL
-1052 SSHIATF
+1052 SSHLDAF
-1059 KDAISNSADAIS
+1059 KEAISESADAIGE
-1071 AALGSIGPDVAF
+1071 ALGAIGVDVVS
-1083 GSPYVEDAAGDGSVS
+1083 GDVHIEDAAGDEVS
-1098 NDDSLSVSEEI
+1098 SSVSEEI
-1109 IEEQGVSETGSPEA
+1109 VEEQGVSETGSPEA

-1136 VLDNSFKLAQEPTDA
+1136 ALDNSFKLAQEPTDA

-1163 LEVLHLEVRF
+1163 LEVLHMEVRF

-1198 TIAFFYQTSDSAIS
+1198 TVAFFYQTSDSAIS

-1231 IPEVSDSAPTS
+1231 IPEVSDSAPTG
-1242 VDGSYVDFESK
+1242 VDGAYVDFESK

-1261 AVHAGGDDF
+1261 AVQAGGDDF

-1301 GETSDRSEAVRFSD
+1301 GETSDRAEAVRFSD

-1362 IENEIKKAL
+1362 IESEIKKAL
-1371 EEKEILVEDSIVVK
+1371 EEKEILVEDSVVVG

-1409 RIRNTKRVLDSVL
+1409 RIRNTKRILDSVL

-1468 YCPDIYK
+1468 YCSDIYK

-1514 DESLSAGKQVTC
+1514 DASLSADKKVSC
-1526 FKCGSKSDIYILIV
+1526 FKCGSKSDIYIMLS

>member
-1 MGDCFYRQI
+1 MGDCFYQQI

-116 EVCWAINAVIENE
+116 EVCWAINAVIANE
-129 DPKGYVILK
+129 DPKGYAILK
-138 KSYKS
+138 KNYKS

-177 QDDERVT
+177 QDDERVA
-184 AFLEGGTTQEDALND
+184 AFLEGGATQEAALDD
-199 VVEEASVAGEELYED
+199 VVEEASVAGEELYDD
-214 ALDALDALSD
+214 ALDALDDLSD
-224 QAAIMAQDFATEVAA
+224 QAAIMAQDFASEVAA

-264 VDNPPVEAD
+264 VDNPPIEAD

-286 VVEETTSV
+286 VVEETTSE
-294 EVGDSAPARVSN
+294 EVGDS
-306 MKRVRT
+306 T
-312 IRDSKPCHAPNRRV
+312 LV
-326 RVVTDDAA
+326 RV
-334 DSSSPLDVSQLVF
+334 PN
-347 SSDIDASLEDLSDG
+347 
-361 LSVLYRGDGD
+361 
-371 SIIHSMR
+371 
-378 EVLKRIFSFI
+378 KRS
-388 DAINSVVND
+388 
-397 GRVDEEGI
+397 
-405 YEYYDSDSS
+405 
-414 MVVGYGL
+414 
-421 GMDSDDILLS
+421 
-431 LYPTRSYAKS
+431 
-441 FPYGSSSYAFV
+441 
-452 GDGSDWKSPVMKACL
+452 ACP
-467 AILSRLDLSND
+467 
-478 QSVLLKNRL
+478 
-487 RQAVS
+487 
-492 DSLDALALS
+492 
-501 STRSVVDSSV
+501 VVDSSA

-598 DADYTFAST
+598 AADYTFAST

-619 ALDGPSSESEVVVEE
+619 ALDGPSTESEVVVEE
-634 NTVEELTPDGGYVPS
+634 PAAEEPAAEEPVTEEPAAEEPAPEGGYMQS

-684 DDVFD
+684 DDIFD

-696 SLHVDGS
+696 SIHVDGS

-766 SDSALSDD
+766 SDSVLSDD

-791 GGMPKSAVITV
+791 GGMTKSAVITV

-808 FHDGTLILEPNP
+808 FHDGTLILKPDH
-820 NTDSEVHYTLKGVG
+820 NTESEVHYVLNGVG
-834 RPKQGI
+834 RPEQGN

-849 GDWRTVAFDLARY
+849 GDWRTVAFDLARC

-870 SDSAVDLDDVFCASD
+870 SDSAVDFDVD
-885 STTYDDVIRKNIEAL
+885 K
-900 ESILPEVSGGA
+900 IL
-911 TKSTDITV
+911 
-919 LKSDGRFY
+919 
-927 EGTLVLRP
+927 
-935 DFNSES
+935 
-941 NVHYV
+941 
-946 LRGVGRRMEGNIGLN
+946 
-961 LMDNEGDWRTV
+961 
-972 ASDLAHYFAPQK
+972 
-984 FYVSDSA
+984 SA
-991 VDFNVD
+991 VK
-997 SVISA
+997 A
-1002 VWSGVDVSNSDSSVG
+1002 GVDISNSDSSVG
-1017 IFYDGDS
+1017 IFYDDGS
-1024 DNGADAS
+1024 DYGADS
-1031 IAFVS
+1031 SVLFVT
-1036 ESGVDMV
+1036 EDGTDIV
-1043 PVSKAAGYL
+1043 PVSEAVGYL
-1052 SSHIATF
+1052 SSHLDAF
-1059 KDAISNSADAIS
+1059 KEAISESADAIGE
-1071 AALGSIGPDVAF
+1071 ALGAIGADVVS
-1083 GSPYVEDAAGDGSVS
+1083 GDVHIEDAAAGDEVS
-1098 NDDSLSVSEEI
+1098 SSVSEEI
-1109 IEEQGVSETGSPEA
+1109 VEEQKVSETGSPKA

-1136 VLDNSFKLAQEPTDA
+1136 ALDNSFKLAQEPTDA

-1173 DPSVPRILCK
+1173 DPSVPRVLCK

-1198 TIAFFYQTSDSAIS
+1198 TVAFFYQTSDSAIS

-1231 IPEVSDSAPTS
+1231 IPEVSDSAPTG
-1242 VDGSYVDFESK
+1242 VDGAYVDFESK

-1261 AVHAGGDDF
+1261 AVQAGGNDF

-1301 GETSDRSEAVRFSD
+1301 GETSDRAEAVRFSD

-1362 IENEIKKAL
+1362 IESEIKKAL
-1371 EEKEILVEDSIVVK
+1371 EEKEILVEDSAVVG
-1385 IDVDRVQDGA
+1385 IDVDMVQDGA

-1427 VLGERLTPSV
+1427 VLGERITPSV

-1460 LAMDALDL
+1460 LALDALDL
-1468 YCPDIYK
+1468 YCSDIYK

-1489 KVADSFKLDG
+1489 KVVDSFKLDG
-1499 LSGAS
+1499 LSDAS

-1514 DESLSAGKQVTC
+1514 DESLSAGKQVSC
-1526 FKCGSKSDIYILIV
+1526 FRCGSKSDIYIMLL

>member
-1 MGDCFYRQI
+1 MGDCFYQQI

-116 EVCWAINAVIENE
+116 EVCWAINAVIANE
-129 DPKGYVILK
+129 DPKGYALLK

-177 QDDERVT
+177 QDDERVA
-184 AFLEGGTTQEDALND
+184 AFLEGGATQEDALND
-199 VVEEASVAGEELYED
+199 VVEEASVAGEELYGD

-264 VDNPPVEAD
+264 VDNPPIEAD
-273 VESEDDPAQDDDE
+273 VESEDDPAQDDDD
-286 VVEETTSV
+286 VVEEATSV
-294 EVGDSAPARVSN
+294 EVGDSAPVHVPNKRSN
-306 MKRVRT
+306 R
-312 IRDSKPCHAPNRRV
+312 P
-326 RVVTDDAA
+326 
-334 DSSSPLDVSQLVF
+334 
-347 SSDIDASLEDLSDG
+347 
-361 LSVLYRGDGD
+361 
-371 SIIHSMR
+371 
-378 EVLKRIFSFI
+378 
-388 DAINSVVND
+388 
-397 GRVDEEGI
+397 
-405 YEYYDSDSS
+405 
-414 MVVGYGL
+414 
-421 GMDSDDILLS
+421 
-431 LYPTRSYAKS
+431 
-441 FPYGSSSYAFV
+441 
-452 GDGSDWKSPVMKACL
+452 
-467 AILSRLDLSND
+467 
-478 QSVLLKNRL
+478 
-487 RQAVS
+487 
-492 DSLDALALS
+492 
-501 STRSVVDSSV
+501 VVDSSA

-523 VVDVAPKHR
+523 VVDAAPKHR

-540 SCAAPSL
+540 SCSVPSL

-555 QVSYLGNLYT
+555 QVSYMGNLYAGT
-565 GVITSVGDGSVIV
+565 ITSVGDGSVVV

-607 DVVVLPADGSPV
+607 DVVVLPADGSLV
-619 ALDGPSSESEVVVEE
+619 ALDGPSVESEVAVEE
-634 NTVEELTPDGGYVPS
+634 NTVEESTPEGGYMQS

-684 DDVFD
+684 DDIFD

-712 FEGTV
+712 FEGIV

-756 LVDLDDVFRT
+756 LVDLDDVFR
-766 SDSALSDD
+766 
-774 IILKNVEALESI
+774 
-786 LPDVS
+786 
-791 GGMPKSAVITV
+791 
-802 LGSDGN
+802 
-808 FHDGTLILEPNP
+808 
-820 NTDSEVHYTLKGVG
+820 
-834 RPKQGI
+834 
-840 VGLNLMDND
+840 
-849 GDWRTVAFDLARY
+849 
-862 LAPRKFNV
+862 
-870 SDSAVDLDDVFCASD
+870 ASD

-991 VDFNVD
+991 VDFDVD
-997 SVISA
+997 KILSA
-1002 VWSGVDVSNSDSSVG
+1002 VQAGVDISNSDSSVG
-1017 IFYDGDS
+1017 IFYDDGS
-1024 DNGADAS
+1024 DYGADS
-1031 IAFVS
+1031 SVLFVT
-1036 ESGVDMV
+1036 EDGTDIV
-1043 PVSKAAGYL
+1043 PVSEAVGYL
-1052 SSHIATF
+1052 SSHLDAF
-1059 KDAISNSADAIS
+1059 KEAISESADAIGEV
-1071 AALGSIGPDVAF
+1071 LGAIGADVVS
-1083 GSPYVEDAAGDGSVS
+1083 GDVHIEDAAGDEVS
-1098 NDDSLSVSEEI
+1098 SSVSEEI
-1109 IEEQGVSETGSPEA
+1109 VEEQGVSETGSPEA

-1163 LEVLHLEVRF
+1163 LEVLHMEVRF
-1173 DPSVPRILCK
+1173 DPSVPRVLCK

-1198 TIAFFYQTSDSAIS
+1198 TVAFFYQTSDSAIS

-1221 AVQLAHKIYD
+1221 SVQLAHKIYD
-1231 IPEVSDSAPTS
+1231 LPEVSDSAPTG
-1242 VDGSYVDFESK
+1242 VDGAYVDFESK

-1261 AVHAGGDDF
+1261 AVQAGGDDF

-1315 KREAFE
+1315 KREAFD

-1362 IENEIKKAL
+1362 IESEIKKAL
-1371 EEKEILVEDSIVVK
+1371 EEKEILVEDSAVVG
-1385 IDVDRVQDGA
+1385 IDVDMVQDGA

-1427 VLGERLTPSV
+1427 VLGERITPSV

-1468 YCPDIYK
+1468 YCSDIYK

-1489 KVADSFKLDG
+1489 KVVDSFKLDG
-1499 LSGAS
+1499 LSDAS

-1514 DESLSAGKQVTC
+1514 DESLSAGKQVSC
-1526 FKCGSKSDIYILIV
+1526 FRCGSKSDIYIMLL

>member
-1 MGDCFYRQI
+1 MGDCFYQQI

-129 DPKGYVILK
+129 DPKGYAILK
-138 KSYKS
+138 KNYKS
-143 LPEEV
+143 LPKEV
-148 KRFYNAFVE
+148 KRFYDAFVE
-157 NRYSVEAQEAQSLLG
+157 NRYSLEAQEAQSLLG

-177 QDDERVT
+177 QDDERVA
-184 AFLEGGTTQEDALND
+184 AFLEGGATQEDALND
-199 VVEEASVAGEELYED
+199 VVEEASVAGEKLYGD

-249 AGQVSGGAEE
+249 AGQVSGEAEE

-286 VVEETTSV
+286 VVEEITSE
-294 EVGDSAPARVSN
+294 EVGDSAP
-306 MKRVRT
+306 
-312 IRDSKPCHAPNRRV
+312 V
-326 RVVTDDAA
+326 RV
-334 DSSSPLDVSQLVF
+334 PN
-347 SSDIDASLEDLSDG
+347 
-361 LSVLYRGDGD
+361 
-371 SIIHSMR
+371 
-378 EVLKRIFSFI
+378 KRS
-388 DAINSVVND
+388 A
-397 GRVDEEGI
+397 R
-405 YEYYDSDSS
+405 
-414 MVVGYGL
+414 
-421 GMDSDDILLS
+421 
-431 LYPTRSYAKS
+431 P
-441 FPYGSSSYAFV
+441 
-452 GDGSDWKSPVMKACL
+452 
-467 AILSRLDLSND
+467 
-478 QSVLLKNRL
+478 
-487 RQAVS
+487 
-492 DSLDALALS
+492 
-501 STRSVVDSSV
+501 VVDSSA
-511 KKYAENKRSSKS
+511 KKYAENKRSSKP
-523 VVDVAPKHR
+523 VVDASPKHR

-598 DADYTFAST
+598 AADYTFAST

-619 ALDGPSSESEVVVEE
+619 ALDGPSAESEVVAEE
-634 NTVEELTPDGGYVPS
+634 PVAEEPAPEGGYMQS

-664 TPFEQELRGILRDGC
+664 TPFEQELRGILYDGC

-684 DDVFD
+684 DDIFD

-731 DEKGILFVDK
+731 DEKGLLFVDK

-756 LVDLDDVFRT
+756 LVDLDDVFRA

-774 IILKNVEALESI
+774 IIRKNAEVLESI
-786 LPDVS
+786 LPEVS
-791 GGMPKSAVITV
+791 GGMTKRAVVTV

-808 FHDGTLILEPNP
+808 LHEGILILEPNP
-820 NTDSEVHYTLKGVG
+820 NKESEVHYVLKGIG
-834 RPKQGI
+834 RSEQGN

-849 GDWRTVAFDLARY
+849 GDWKTVAFDLARY

-870 SDSAVDLDDVFCASD
+870 SDSAVDFDVD
-885 STTYDDVIRKNIEAL
+885 K
-900 ESILPEVSGGA
+900 IL
-911 TKSTDITV
+911 
-919 LKSDGRFY
+919 
-927 EGTLVLRP
+927 
-935 DFNSES
+935 
-941 NVHYV
+941 
-946 LRGVGRRMEGNIGLN
+946 
-961 LMDNEGDWRTV
+961 
-972 ASDLAHYFAPQK
+972 
-984 FYVSDSA
+984 SA
-991 VDFNVD
+991 VK
-997 SVISA
+997 A
-1002 VWSGVDVSNSDSSVG
+1002 GVDISNSDSSVG
-1017 IFYDGDS
+1017 IFYDDGS
-1024 DNGADAS
+1024 DYGADS
-1031 IAFVS
+1031 SVLFIT
-1036 ESGVDMV
+1036 EEGTDIV
-1043 PVSKAAGYL
+1043 PVSEAVGYL
-1052 SSHIATF
+1052 SSHLDVF
-1059 KDAISNSADAIS
+1059 KEAISESADAIGE
-1071 AALGSIGPDVAF
+1071 ALGAIGVDVVS
-1083 GSPYVEDAAGDGSVS
+1083 GDVHIEDAAAGDEVS
-1098 NDDSLSVSEEI
+1098 SSVSEEI
-1109 IEEQGVSETGSPEA
+1109 VEEQKVSETGSPKA

-1136 VLDNSFKLAQEPTDA
+1136 ALDNSFKLAQEPTDA

-1173 DPSVPRILCK
+1173 DPSVPRVLCK

-1198 TIAFFYQTSDSAIS
+1198 TVAFFYQTSDSAIS

-1231 IPEVSDSAPTS
+1231 IPEVSDSAPTG
-1242 VDGSYVDFESK
+1242 VDGAYVDFESK

-1261 AVHAGGDDF
+1261 AVQAGGNDF

-1301 GETSDRSEAVRFSD
+1301 GETSDRAEAVRFSD

-1362 IENEIKKAL
+1362 IESEIKKAL
-1371 EEKEILVEDSIVVK
+1371 EEKEILVEDSVVVG

-1409 RIRNTKRVLDSVL
+1409 RIRNTKRILDSVL

-1460 LAMDALDL
+1460 LVMDALDL
-1468 YCPDIYK
+1468 YCSDIYK

-1489 KVADSFKLDG
+1489 KVVDSFKLDG
-1499 LSGAS
+1499 LSDAS

-1514 DESLSAGKQVTC
+1514 DESLSAGKQVSC
-1526 FKCGSKSDIYILIV
+1526 FRCGSKSDIYIMLL

>member
-1 MGDCFYRQI
+1 MGDCFYQQI

-116 EVCWAINAVIENE
+116 EVCWAINAVIANE
-129 DPKGYVILK
+129 DPKGYAILK

-177 QDDERVT
+177 QDDERVA
-184 AFLEGGTTQEDALND
+184 AFLEGGATQEDALND
-199 VVEEASVAGEELYED
+199 VVEEASVAGEELYGD

-264 VDNPPVEAD
+264 VDNPPIEAD
-273 VESEDDPAQDDDE
+273 VESEDDPAQDDDD
-286 VVEETTSV
+286 VVEEITSE
-294 EVGDSAPARVSN
+294 EVGDSAPVHVPNKRSN
-306 MKRVRT
+306 R
-312 IRDSKPCHAPNRRV
+312 P
-326 RVVTDDAA
+326 
-334 DSSSPLDVSQLVF
+334 
-347 SSDIDASLEDLSDG
+347 
-361 LSVLYRGDGD
+361 
-371 SIIHSMR
+371 
-378 EVLKRIFSFI
+378 
-388 DAINSVVND
+388 
-397 GRVDEEGI
+397 
-405 YEYYDSDSS
+405 
-414 MVVGYGL
+414 
-421 GMDSDDILLS
+421 
-431 LYPTRSYAKS
+431 
-441 FPYGSSSYAFV
+441 
-452 GDGSDWKSPVMKACL
+452 
-467 AILSRLDLSND
+467 
-478 QSVLLKNRL
+478 
-487 RQAVS
+487 
-492 DSLDALALS
+492 
-501 STRSVVDSSV
+501 VVDSSA

-523 VVDVAPKHR
+523 VVDAAPKHR

-540 SCAAPSL
+540 SCSVPSL

-555 QVSYLGNLYT
+555 QVSYMGNLYAGT
-565 GVITSVGDGSVIV
+565 ITSVGDGSVVV

-607 DVVVLPADGSPV
+607 DVVVLPADGSSV
-619 ALDGPSSESEVVVEE
+619 ALDGPSAESEVAVEE
-634 NTVEELTPDGGYVPS
+634 PAAEEPAPEGGYMQS

-684 DDVFD
+684 DDIFD

-791 GGMPKSAVITV
+791 GGMPKSAVVTV

-834 RPKQGI
+834 RPKHGI

-870 SDSAVDLDDVFCASD
+870 SDSAVDFDVD
-885 STTYDDVIRKNIEAL
+885 K
-900 ESILPEVSGGA
+900 IL
-911 TKSTDITV
+911 
-919 LKSDGRFY
+919 
-927 EGTLVLRP
+927 
-935 DFNSES
+935 
-941 NVHYV
+941 
-946 LRGVGRRMEGNIGLN
+946 
-961 LMDNEGDWRTV
+961 
-972 ASDLAHYFAPQK
+972 
-984 FYVSDSA
+984 SA
-991 VDFNVD
+991 VK
-997 SVISA
+997 A
-1002 VWSGVDVSNSDSSVG
+1002 GVDISNSDSSVG
-1017 IFYDGDS
+1017 IFYDDGS
-1024 DNGADAS
+1024 DYGADS
-1031 IAFVS
+1031 SVLFVT
-1036 ESGVDMV
+1036 EDGTDIV
-1043 PVSKAAGYL
+1043 PVSEAVGYL
-1052 SSHIATF
+1052 SSHLDAF
-1059 KDAISNSADAIS
+1059 KEAISESADAIGE
-1071 AALGSIGPDVAF
+1071 ALGAIGADVVS
-1083 GSPYVEDAAGDGSVS
+1083 GDVHIEDAAGDEASS
-1098 NDDSLSVSEEI
+1098 SVSEEI
-1109 IEEQGVSETGSPEA
+1109 VEEQGVSETGSPEA
-1123 IDWGAVGDTCRQW
+1123 IDWGAVGSTCRQW

-1163 LEVLHLEVRF
+1163 LEVLRLEVRF
-1173 DPSVPRILCK
+1173 DPSVPRVLCK

-1198 TIAFFYQTSDSAIS
+1198 TVAFFYQTSDSAIS

-1231 IPEVSDSAPTS
+1231 IPEVSDSAPTG
-1242 VDGSYVDFESK
+1242 VDGAYVDFESK

-1261 AVHAGGDDF
+1261 AVHAGGNDF

-1362 IENEIKKAL
+1362 IESEIKKAL
-1371 EEKEILVEDSIVVK
+1371 EEKEILVEDSIAVK

-1460 LAMDALDL
+1460 LVMDALDL

-1526 FKCGSKSDIYILIV
+1526 FKCGSKSDIYIMLL

>member
-1 MGDCFYRQI
+1 MGDCFYQQI

-62 DDEIHMLSCSLLS
+62 DNEIHMLSCSLLS

-129 DPKGYVILK
+129 DPKGYAILK

-199 VVEEASVAGEELYED
+199 VVEEASVAGEELYGD

-294 EVGDSAPARVSN
+294 EVGDSAPVHVPNKRSN
-306 MKRVRT
+306 R
-312 IRDSKPCHAPNRRV
+312 P
-326 RVVTDDAA
+326 
-334 DSSSPLDVSQLVF
+334 
-347 SSDIDASLEDLSDG
+347 
-361 LSVLYRGDGD
+361 
-371 SIIHSMR
+371 
-378 EVLKRIFSFI
+378 
-388 DAINSVVND
+388 
-397 GRVDEEGI
+397 
-405 YEYYDSDSS
+405 
-414 MVVGYGL
+414 
-421 GMDSDDILLS
+421 
-431 LYPTRSYAKS
+431 
-441 FPYGSSSYAFV
+441 
-452 GDGSDWKSPVMKACL
+452 
-467 AILSRLDLSND
+467 
-478 QSVLLKNRL
+478 
-487 RQAVS
+487 
-492 DSLDALALS
+492 
-501 STRSVVDSSV
+501 VVDSSA

-523 VVDVAPKHR
+523 VVDAAPKHR

-540 SCAAPSL
+540 SCSVPSL

-555 QVSYLGNLYT
+555 QVSYMGNLYAGT
-565 GVITSVGDGSVIV
+565 ITSVGDGSVVV

-619 ALDGPSSESEVVVEE
+619 ALDGPSAESEVVVEE
-634 NTVEELTPDGGYVPS
+634 NTVEEPTSVGGYVPS

-684 DDVFD
+684 DDIFD

-756 LVDLDDVFRT
+756 LVDLDDVFRA

-774 IILKNVEALESI
+774 ILLKNVEALESI

-870 SDSAVDLDDVFCASD
+870 SDSAVDPDDVFRASD

-900 ESILPEVSGGA
+900 ESILPDVSGGA

-961 LMDNEGDWRTV
+961 LMDNDGDWRTV

-991 VDFNVD
+991 VDFDVD
-997 SVISA
+997 RILSA
-1002 VWSGVDVSNSDSSVG
+1002 VQAGVDISNSDSSVG
-1017 IFYDGDS
+1017 IFYNDGSDYGSDS
-1024 DNGADAS
+1024 S
-1031 IAFVS
+1031 VLFVT
-1036 ESGVDMV
+1036 EEGTDIV
-1043 PVSKAAGYL
+1043 PVSEAVGYL
-1052 SSHIATF
+1052 SSHLDAF
-1059 KDAISNSADAIS
+1059 KEAISESADAIGE
-1071 AALGSIGPDVAF
+1071 ALGAIGADVVS
-1083 GSPYVEDAAGDGSVS
+1083 GDVHIEDDAGDEVS
-1098 NDDSLSVSEEI
+1098 SSVSEEI

-1198 TIAFFYQTSDSAIS
+1198 TVAFFYQTSDSAIS

-1221 AVQLAHKIYD
+1221 SVQLAHKIYD
-1231 IPEVSDSAPTS
+1231 IPEVSDSAPMR

-1362 IENEIKKAL
+1362 IESEIKKAL
-1371 EEKEILVEDSIVVK
+1371 EEKEILVEDSIAVK

>member
-1 MGDCFYRQI
+1 MGDCFYQQI

-129 DPKGYVILK
+129 DPKGYAILK

-148 KRFYNAFVE
+148 KRFYDAFVE

-199 VVEEASVAGEELYED
+199 VVEEASVAGEELYGD

-286 VVEETTSV
+286 VVEETTSE
-294 EVGDSAPARVSN
+294 EVGDS
-306 MKRVRT
+306 T
-312 IRDSKPCHAPNRRV
+312 LV
-326 RVVTDDAA
+326 RV
-334 DSSSPLDVSQLVF
+334 PN
-347 SSDIDASLEDLSDG
+347 
-361 LSVLYRGDGD
+361 
-371 SIIHSMR
+371 
-378 EVLKRIFSFI
+378 KRS
-388 DAINSVVND
+388 A
-397 GRVDEEGI
+397 R
-405 YEYYDSDSS
+405 
-414 MVVGYGL
+414 
-421 GMDSDDILLS
+421 
-431 LYPTRSYAKS
+431 P
-441 FPYGSSSYAFV
+441 
-452 GDGSDWKSPVMKACL
+452 
-467 AILSRLDLSND
+467 
-478 QSVLLKNRL
+478 
-487 RQAVS
+487 
-492 DSLDALALS
+492 
-501 STRSVVDSSV
+501 VVDSSA

-523 VVDVAPKHR
+523 VADVAPKHR

-619 ALDGPSSESEVVVEE
+619 ALDGPSAESEVVVEE
-634 NTVEELTPDGGYVPS
+634 NTVEEPTSAGGYVPS

-684 DDVFD
+684 DDIFD

-712 FEGTV
+712 FEGIV

-766 SDSALSDD
+766 
-774 IILKNVEALESI
+774 
-786 LPDVS
+786 
-791 GGMPKSAVITV
+791 
-802 LGSDGN
+802 
-808 FHDGTLILEPNP
+808 
-820 NTDSEVHYTLKGVG
+820 
-834 RPKQGI
+834 
-840 VGLNLMDND
+840 
-849 GDWRTVAFDLARY
+849 
-862 LAPRKFNV
+862 
-870 SDSAVDLDDVFCASD
+870 SD

-972 ASDLAHYFAPQK
+972 AFDLAHYFAPQK

-991 VDFNVD
+991 VDFDVD
-997 SVISA
+997 KILSA
-1002 VWSGVDVSNSDSSVG
+1002 VKAGVDISNSDSSVG
-1017 IFYDGDS
+1017 IFYDDGS
-1024 DNGADAS
+1024 DYGADS
-1031 IAFVS
+1031 SVLFVT
-1036 ESGVDMV
+1036 EDGTDIV
-1043 PVSKAAGYL
+1043 PVSEAVGYL
-1052 SSHIATF
+1052 SSHLDAF
-1059 KDAISNSADAIS
+1059 KEAISESADAIGE
-1071 AALGSIGPDVAF
+1071 ALGAIGADVVS
-1083 GSPYVEDAAGDGSVS
+1083 GDVHIEDAAGDEASS
-1098 NDDSLSVSEEI
+1098 SVSEEI
-1109 IEEQGVSETGSPEA
+1109 VEEQGVSETGSPEA

-1163 LEVLHLEVRF
+1163 LEVLHMEVRF

-1198 TIAFFYQTSDSAIS
+1198 TVAFFYQTSDSAIS

-1231 IPEVSDSAPTS
+1231 IPEVSDSAPTG
-1242 VDGSYVDFESK
+1242 VDGAYVDFESK

-1261 AVHAGGDDF
+1261 AVHAGGNDF

-1362 IENEIKKAL
+1362 IESEIKKAL
-1371 EEKEILVEDSIVVK
+1371 EEKEILVEDSVVVG

-1468 YCPDIYK
+1468 YCSDIYK

-1514 DESLSAGKQVTC
+1514 DASLSADKKVSC
-1526 FKCGSKSDIYILIV
+1526 FKCGSKSDIYIMLS

>member
-1 MGDCFYRQI
+1 MGDCFYQQI

-16 TDTVPESG
+16 TDMVPESG

-116 EVCWAINAVIENE
+116 EVCWAINAVIANE
-129 DPKGYVILK
+129 DPKGYAILK
-138 KSYKS
+138 KNYKS

-157 NRYSVEAQEAQSLLG
+157 NRYSVEAQEAQFLLG

-177 QDDERVT
+177 QDDERVA
-184 AFLEGGTTQEDALND
+184 AFLEGGATQEAALDD
-199 VVEEASVAGEELYED
+199 VVEEASVAGEELYDD
-214 ALDALDALSD
+214 ALDALDDLSD
-224 QAAIMAQDFATEVAA
+224 QAAIMAQDFASEVAA

-286 VVEETTSV
+286 VVEETTSE
-294 EVGDSAPARVSN
+294 EVGDS
-306 MKRVRT
+306 T
-312 IRDSKPCHAPNRRV
+312 LV
-326 RVVTDDAA
+326 RV
-334 DSSSPLDVSQLVF
+334 PN
-347 SSDIDASLEDLSDG
+347 
-361 LSVLYRGDGD
+361 
-371 SIIHSMR
+371 
-378 EVLKRIFSFI
+378 KRS
-388 DAINSVVND
+388 A
-397 GRVDEEGI
+397 R
-405 YEYYDSDSS
+405 
-414 MVVGYGL
+414 
-421 GMDSDDILLS
+421 
-431 LYPTRSYAKS
+431 P
-441 FPYGSSSYAFV
+441 
-452 GDGSDWKSPVMKACL
+452 
-467 AILSRLDLSND
+467 
-478 QSVLLKNRL
+478 
-487 RQAVS
+487 
-492 DSLDALALS
+492 
-501 STRSVVDSSV
+501 VVDSSA

-598 DADYTFAST
+598 AADYTFAST

-619 ALDGPSSESEVVVEE
+619 ALDGPSTESEVVVEE
-634 NTVEELTPDGGYVPS
+634 PAAEEPAAEEPVTEEPAAEEPAPEGGYMQS

-684 DDVFD
+684 DDIFD

-696 SLHVDGS
+696 SIHVDGS

-766 SDSALSDD
+766 SDSVLSDD

-791 GGMPKSAVITV
+791 GGMTKSAVITV

-808 FHDGTLILEPNP
+808 FHDGTLILKPDH
-820 NTDSEVHYTLKGVG
+820 NTESEVHYVLNGVG
-834 RPKQGI
+834 RPEQGN

-849 GDWRTVAFDLARY
+849 GDWRTVAFDLARC

-870 SDSAVDLDDVFCASD
+870 SDSAVDFDVD
-885 STTYDDVIRKNIEAL
+885 K
-900 ESILPEVSGGA
+900 IL
-911 TKSTDITV
+911 
-919 LKSDGRFY
+919 
-927 EGTLVLRP
+927 
-935 DFNSES
+935 
-941 NVHYV
+941 
-946 LRGVGRRMEGNIGLN
+946 
-961 LMDNEGDWRTV
+961 
-972 ASDLAHYFAPQK
+972 
-984 FYVSDSA
+984 SA
-991 VDFNVD
+991 VK
-997 SVISA
+997 A
-1002 VWSGVDVSNSDSSVG
+1002 GVDISNSDSSVG
-1017 IFYDGDS
+1017 IFYDDGS
-1024 DNGADAS
+1024 DYGADS
-1031 IAFVS
+1031 SVLFVT
-1036 ESGVDMV
+1036 EDGTDIV
-1043 PVSKAAGYL
+1043 PVSEAVGYL
-1052 SSHIATF
+1052 SSHLDAF
-1059 KDAISNSADAIS
+1059 KEAISESADAIGE
-1071 AALGSIGPDVAF
+1071 ALGAIGADVVS
-1083 GSPYVEDAAGDGSVS
+1083 GDVHIEDAAAGDEVS
-1098 NDDSLSVSEEI
+1098 SSVSEEI
-1109 IEEQGVSETGSPEA
+1109 VEEQKVSETGSPKA

-1136 VLDNSFKLAQEPTDA
+1136 ALDNSFKLAQEPTDA

-1173 DPSVPRILCK
+1173 DPSVPRVLCK

-1198 TIAFFYQTSDSAIS
+1198 TVAFFYQTSDSAIS

-1231 IPEVSDSAPTS
+1231 IPEVSDSAPTG
-1242 VDGSYVDFESK
+1242 VDGAYVDFESK

-1261 AVHAGGDDF
+1261 AVQAGGNDF

-1301 GETSDRSEAVRFSD
+1301 GETSDRAEAVRFSD

-1362 IENEIKKAL
+1362 IESEIKKAL
-1371 EEKEILVEDSIVVK
+1371 EEKEILVEDSAVVG
-1385 IDVDRVQDGA
+1385 IDVDMVQDGA

-1427 VLGERLTPSV
+1427 VLGERITPSV

-1460 LAMDALDL
+1460 LALDALDL
-1468 YCPDIYK
+1468 YCSDIYK

-1489 KVADSFKLDG
+1489 KVVDSFKLDG
-1499 LSGAS
+1499 LSDAS

-1514 DESLSAGKQVTC
+1514 DESLSAGKQVSC
-1526 FKCGSKSDIYILIV
+1526 FRCGSKSDIYIMLL

>member
-1 MGDCFYRQI
+1 MGDCFYQQI

-50 DSAGSSSRRGFT
+50 DSAGGSSRRGFT

-116 EVCWAINAVIENE
+116 EVCWAINAVIANE
-129 DPKGYVILK
+129 DPKGYAILK

-177 QDDERVT
+177 QDDERVA
-184 AFLEGGTTQEDALND
+184 AFLEGGATQEDALND
-199 VVEEASVAGEELYED
+199 VVEEASVAGEKLYGD

-224 QAAIMAQDFATEVAA
+224 QAAIMAQDFATEVSA

-286 VVEETTSV
+286 VVEETASE
-294 EVGDSAPARVSN
+294 EVGDSAPACVPN
-306 MKRVRT
+306 MKCVRT
-312 IRDSKPCHAPNRRV
+312 VGDSEPRRVPNRRV
-326 RVVTDDAA
+326 RVVADGVSTSSLTDEDED
-334 DSSSPLDVSQLVF
+334 DSSSLLNVSQLVF
-347 SSDIDASLEDLSDG
+347 SSDIDDSLESLSDG
-361 LSVLYRGDGD
+361 LSVLYRGDSD
-371 SIIHSMR
+371 SIINSMR
-378 EVLKRIFSFI
+378 DVFGRIFSFI
-388 DAINSVVND
+388 DAINSVVNN
-397 GRVDEEGI
+397 GRVGEEGL

-414 MVVGYGL
+414 TVVGYGL
-421 GMDSDDILLS
+421 GMAPDDILLS
-431 LYPTRSYAKS
+431 LYPTRSYAKYFS
-441 FPYGSSSYAFV
+441 HGGPSYAFV

-467 AILSRLDLSND
+467 AILSRLNLSND
-478 QSVLLKNRL
+478 QSVVLKNRL
-487 RQAVS
+487 HQAVS
-492 DSLDALALS
+492 DSLDALASS
-501 STRSVVDSSV
+501 STRPVVDSSA
-511 KKYAENKRSSKS
+511 KKYAENKRSSRP
-523 VVDVAPKHR
+523 VVDAASKPR

-555 QVSYLGNLYT
+555 QVSYLGNLYAGT
-565 GVITSVGDGSVIV
+565 ITSVGDGSVVV

-619 ALDGPSSESEVVVEE
+619 ALDGPSAESEVVVEE
-634 NTVEELTPDGGYVPS
+634 PVAEESTPAGGYMQS
-649 IMMDDDEKIEDAIGN
+649 LMMDDDEKIEDAIGN
-664 TPFEQELRGILRDGC
+664 TSFEQELRGILRDGC

-684 DDVFD
+684 DDIFD

-696 SLHVDGS
+696 SLRVDGS

-756 LVDLDDVFRT
+756 IVDLDDVFKT
-766 SDSALSDD
+766 SDSAS
-774 IILKNVEALESI
+774 
-786 LPDVS
+786 
-791 GGMPKSAVITV
+791 
-802 LGSDGN
+802 
-808 FHDGTLILEPNP
+808 
-820 NTDSEVHYTLKGVG
+820 
-834 RPKQGI
+834 
-840 VGLNLMDND
+840 
-849 GDWRTVAFDLARY
+849 
-862 LAPRKFNV
+862 V
-870 SDSAVDLDDVFCASD
+870 SDSAVTFDVD
-885 STTYDDVIRKNIEAL
+885 KI
-900 ESILPEVSGGA
+900 
-911 TKSTDITV
+911 
-919 LKSDGRFY
+919 
-927 EGTLVLRP
+927 
-935 DFNSES
+935 
-941 NVHYV
+941 
-946 LRGVGRRMEGNIGLN
+946 
-961 LMDNEGDWRTV
+961 
-972 ASDLAHYFAPQK
+972 
-984 FYVSDSA
+984 
-991 VDFNVD
+991 
-997 SVISA
+997 ISA
-1002 VWSGVDVSNSDSSVG
+1002 VQAGVDISNSDSSVG
-1017 IFYDGDS
+1017 IFYDDGS
-1024 DNGADAS
+1024 DYGADS
-1031 IAFVS
+1031 SVLFVT
-1036 ESGVDMV
+1036 EDGTDIV
-1043 PVSKAAGYL
+1043 PVSEAVGYL
-1052 SSHIATF
+1052 SSHLDAF
-1059 KDAISNSADAIS
+1059 KEAISESADAIGE
-1071 AALGSIGPDVAF
+1071 ALGAIGADVVS
-1083 GSPYVEDAAGDGSVS
+1083 GDVHIEDAAGDEASS
-1098 NDDSLSVSEEI
+1098 SVSEEI
-1109 IEEQGVSETGSPEA
+1109 VEEQGVSETGSPEA
-1123 IDWGAVGDTCRQW
+1123 IDWGAVGATCRQW
-1136 VLDNSFKLAQEPTDA
+1136 VLDNSFKLAQEPTDV

-1173 DPSVPRILCK
+1173 DPSVPRVLCK
-1183 NQRFIDVRPDGAYVG
+1183 NQRFIDVRSDGAYVG
-1198 TIAFFYQTSDSAIS
+1198 TVAFFYQTSDSAIS

-1231 IPEVSDSAPTS
+1231 IPEVSDSAPTG
-1242 VDGSYVDFESK
+1242 VDGAYVDFESK

-1261 AVHAGGDDF
+1261 AVQAGGDDF

-1301 GETSDRSEAVRFSD
+1301 GETSDRAEAVRFSD

-1362 IENEIKKAL
+1362 IESEIKKAL
-1371 EEKEILVEDSIVVK
+1371 EEKEILVEDSVVVG

-1409 RIRNTKRVLDSVL
+1409 RIRNTKRILDSVL

-1468 YCPDIYK
+1468 YCSDIYK

-1526 FKCGSKSDIYILIV
+1526 FKCGSKSDIYIMLL

>member
-1 MGDCFYRQI
+1 MGDCFYQQI

-16 TDTVPESG
+16 TDMVPESG

-116 EVCWAINAVIENE
+116 EVCWAINAVIANE
-129 DPKGYVILK
+129 DPKGYAILK
-138 KSYKS
+138 KNYKS

-177 QDDERVT
+177 QDDERVA
-184 AFLEGGTTQEDALND
+184 AFLEGGATQEAALDD
-199 VVEEASVAGEELYED
+199 VVEEASVAGEELYDD
-214 ALDALDALSD
+214 ALDALDDLSD
-224 QAAIMAQDFATEVAA
+224 QAAIMAQDFASEVAA

-286 VVEETTSV
+286 VVEETTSE
-294 EVGDSAPARVSN
+294 EVGDS
-306 MKRVRT
+306 T
-312 IRDSKPCHAPNRRV
+312 LV
-326 RVVTDDAA
+326 RV
-334 DSSSPLDVSQLVF
+334 PN
-347 SSDIDASLEDLSDG
+347 
-361 LSVLYRGDGD
+361 
-371 SIIHSMR
+371 
-378 EVLKRIFSFI
+378 KRS
-388 DAINSVVND
+388 A
-397 GRVDEEGI
+397 R
-405 YEYYDSDSS
+405 
-414 MVVGYGL
+414 
-421 GMDSDDILLS
+421 
-431 LYPTRSYAKS
+431 P
-441 FPYGSSSYAFV
+441 
-452 GDGSDWKSPVMKACL
+452 
-467 AILSRLDLSND
+467 
-478 QSVLLKNRL
+478 
-487 RQAVS
+487 
-492 DSLDALALS
+492 
-501 STRSVVDSSV
+501 VVDSSA

-598 DADYTFAST
+598 AADYTFAST

-619 ALDGPSSESEVVVEE
+619 ALDGPSTESEVVVEE
-634 NTVEELTPDGGYVPS
+634 PAAEEPATEEPVTEEPAAEEPAPEGGYMQS

-684 DDVFD
+684 DDIFD

-696 SLHVDGS
+696 SIHVDGS

-766 SDSALSDD
+766 SDSVLSDD

-791 GGMPKSAVITV
+791 GGMTKSAVITV

-808 FHDGTLILEPNP
+808 FHDGTLILKPDH
-820 NTDSEVHYTLKGVG
+820 NTESEVHYVLNGVG
-834 RPKQGI
+834 RPEQGN

-870 SDSAVDLDDVFCASD
+870 SDSAVDFDVD
-885 STTYDDVIRKNIEAL
+885 K
-900 ESILPEVSGGA
+900 IL
-911 TKSTDITV
+911 
-919 LKSDGRFY
+919 
-927 EGTLVLRP
+927 
-935 DFNSES
+935 
-941 NVHYV
+941 
-946 LRGVGRRMEGNIGLN
+946 
-961 LMDNEGDWRTV
+961 
-972 ASDLAHYFAPQK
+972 
-984 FYVSDSA
+984 SA
-991 VDFNVD
+991 VK
-997 SVISA
+997 A
-1002 VWSGVDVSNSDSSVG
+1002 GVDISNSDSSVG
-1017 IFYDGDS
+1017 IFYDDGS
-1024 DNGADAS
+1024 DYGADS
-1031 IAFVS
+1031 SVLFVT
-1036 ESGVDMV
+1036 EDGTDIV
-1043 PVSKAAGYL
+1043 PVSEAVGYL
-1052 SSHIATF
+1052 SSHLDAF
-1059 KDAISNSADAIS
+1059 KEAISESADAIGE
-1071 AALGSIGPDVAF
+1071 ALGAIGADVVS
-1083 GSPYVEDAAGDGSVS
+1083 GDVHIEDAAGDEASS
-1098 NDDSLSVSEEI
+1098 SVSEEI
-1109 IEEQGVSETGSPEA
+1109 VEEQEVSETGSPEA

-1163 LEVLHLEVRF
+1163 LEALHLEVRF
-1173 DPSVPRILCK
+1173 DPSVPRVLCK

-1198 TIAFFYQTSDSAIS
+1198 TVAFFYQTSDSAIS

-1231 IPEVSDSAPTS
+1231 IPEVSDSAPTG
-1242 VDGSYVDFESK
+1242 VDGAYVDFESK

-1261 AVHAGGDDF
+1261 AVQAGGNDF

-1301 GETSDRSEAVRFSD
+1301 GETSDRAEAVRFSD

-1362 IENEIKKAL
+1362 IESEIKKAL
-1371 EEKEILVEDSIVVK
+1371 EEKEILVEDSVVVG

-1409 RIRNTKRVLDSVL
+1409 RIRNTKRILDSVL

-1468 YCPDIYK
+1468 YCSDIYK

-1514 DESLSAGKQVTC
+1514 DASLSADKKVSC
-1526 FKCGSKSDIYILIV
+1526 FKCGSKSDIYIMLS

>member
-1 MGDCFYRQI
+1 MGDCFYQQI

-116 EVCWAINAVIENE
+116 EVCWAINAVIANE
-129 DPKGYVILK
+129 DPKGYAILK
-138 KSYKS
+138 KNYKS

-148 KRFYNAFVE
+148 KRFYDSFVE

-199 VVEEASVAGEELYED
+199 VVEEASVAGEELYGD

-286 VVEETTSV
+286 VVEEITSE
-294 EVGDSAPARVSN
+294 EVGDSAP
-306 MKRVRT
+306 
-312 IRDSKPCHAPNRRV
+312 V
-326 RVVTDDAA
+326 RV
-334 DSSSPLDVSQLVF
+334 PN
-347 SSDIDASLEDLSDG
+347 
-361 LSVLYRGDGD
+361 
-371 SIIHSMR
+371 
-378 EVLKRIFSFI
+378 KRS
-388 DAINSVVND
+388 A
-397 GRVDEEGI
+397 R
-405 YEYYDSDSS
+405 
-414 MVVGYGL
+414 
-421 GMDSDDILLS
+421 
-431 LYPTRSYAKS
+431 P
-441 FPYGSSSYAFV
+441 
-452 GDGSDWKSPVMKACL
+452 
-467 AILSRLDLSND
+467 
-478 QSVLLKNRL
+478 
-487 RQAVS
+487 
-492 DSLDALALS
+492 
-501 STRSVVDSSV
+501 VVDSSA

-598 DADYTFAST
+598 AADYTFAST

-619 ALDGPSSESEVVVEE
+619 ALDGPSTESEVVVEE
-634 NTVEELTPDGGYVPS
+634 PAAEEPAPEGGYMQS

-684 DDVFD
+684 DDIFD

-791 GGMPKSAVITV
+791 GGMPKSAVVTV

-834 RPKQGI
+834 RPKHGI

-870 SDSAVDLDDVFCASD
+870 SDSAVDFDVD
-885 STTYDDVIRKNIEAL
+885 K
-900 ESILPEVSGGA
+900 IL
-911 TKSTDITV
+911 
-919 LKSDGRFY
+919 
-927 EGTLVLRP
+927 
-935 DFNSES
+935 
-941 NVHYV
+941 
-946 LRGVGRRMEGNIGLN
+946 
-961 LMDNEGDWRTV
+961 
-972 ASDLAHYFAPQK
+972 
-984 FYVSDSA
+984 SA
-991 VDFNVD
+991 VK
-997 SVISA
+997 A
-1002 VWSGVDVSNSDSSVG
+1002 GVDISNSDSSVG
-1017 IFYDGDS
+1017 IFYDDGS
-1024 DNGADAS
+1024 DYGADS
-1031 IAFVS
+1031 SVLFVT
-1036 ESGVDMV
+1036 EDGTDIV
-1043 PVSKAAGYL
+1043 PVSEAVGYL
-1052 SSHIATF
+1052 SSHLDAF
-1059 KDAISNSADAIS
+1059 KEAISESADAIGE
-1071 AALGSIGPDVAF
+1071 ALGAIGADVVS
-1083 GSPYVEDAAGDGSVS
+1083 GDVHIEDAAGDEASS
-1098 NDDSLSVSEEI
+1098 SVSEEI
-1109 IEEQGVSETGSPEA
+1109 VEEQGVSETGSPEA
-1123 IDWGAVGDTCRQW
+1123 IDWGAVGSTCRQW

-1163 LEVLHLEVRF
+1163 LEVLRLEVRF
-1173 DPSVPRILCK
+1173 DPSVPRVLCK

-1198 TIAFFYQTSDSAIS
+1198 TVAFFYQTSDSAIS

-1231 IPEVSDSAPTS
+1231 IPEVSDSAPTG
-1242 VDGSYVDFESK
+1242 VDGAYVDFESK

-1261 AVHAGGDDF
+1261 AVHAGGNDF

-1362 IENEIKKAL
+1362 IESEIKKAL
-1371 EEKEILVEDSIVVK
+1371 EEKEILVEDSIAVK

-1460 LAMDALDL
+1460 LVMDALDL

-1526 FKCGSKSDIYILIV
+1526 FKCGSKSDIYIMLL

>member
-1 MGDCFYRQI
+1 MGDCFYQQI

-16 TDTVPESG
+16 TDMVPESG

-116 EVCWAINAVIENE
+116 EVCWAINAVIANE
-129 DPKGYVILK
+129 DPKGYAILK
-138 KSYKS
+138 KNYKS

-177 QDDERVT
+177 QDDERVA
-184 AFLEGGTTQEDALND
+184 AFLEGGATQEAALDD
-199 VVEEASVAGEELYED
+199 VVEEASVAGEELYDD
-214 ALDALDALSD
+214 ALDALDDLSD
-224 QAAIMAQDFATEVAA
+224 QAAIMAQDFASEVAA

-286 VVEETTSV
+286 VVEETTSE
-294 EVGDSAPARVSN
+294 EVGDS
-306 MKRVRT
+306 T
-312 IRDSKPCHAPNRRV
+312 LV
-326 RVVTDDAA
+326 RV
-334 DSSSPLDVSQLVF
+334 PN
-347 SSDIDASLEDLSDG
+347 
-361 LSVLYRGDGD
+361 
-371 SIIHSMR
+371 
-378 EVLKRIFSFI
+378 KRS
-388 DAINSVVND
+388 A
-397 GRVDEEGI
+397 R
-405 YEYYDSDSS
+405 
-414 MVVGYGL
+414 
-421 GMDSDDILLS
+421 
-431 LYPTRSYAKS
+431 P
-441 FPYGSSSYAFV
+441 
-452 GDGSDWKSPVMKACL
+452 
-467 AILSRLDLSND
+467 
-478 QSVLLKNRL
+478 
-487 RQAVS
+487 
-492 DSLDALALS
+492 
-501 STRSVVDSSV
+501 VVDSSA

-598 DADYTFAST
+598 AADYTFAST

-619 ALDGPSSESEVVVEE
+619 ALDGPSTESEVVVEE
-634 NTVEELTPDGGYVPS
+634 PAAEEPAAEEPVTEEPAAEEPAPEGGYMQS

-684 DDVFD
+684 DDIFD

-696 SLHVDGS
+696 SIHVDGS

-766 SDSALSDD
+766 SDSVLSDD

-791 GGMPKSAVITV
+791 GGMTKSAVITV

-808 FHDGTLILEPNP
+808 FHDGTLILKPDH
-820 NTDSEVHYTLKGVG
+820 NTESEVHYVLNGVG
-834 RPKQGI
+834 RPEQGN

-849 GDWRTVAFDLARY
+849 GDWRTVAFDLARC

-870 SDSAVDLDDVFCASD
+870 SDSAVDFDVD
-885 STTYDDVIRKNIEAL
+885 K
-900 ESILPEVSGGA
+900 IL
-911 TKSTDITV
+911 
-919 LKSDGRFY
+919 
-927 EGTLVLRP
+927 
-935 DFNSES
+935 
-941 NVHYV
+941 
-946 LRGVGRRMEGNIGLN
+946 
-961 LMDNEGDWRTV
+961 
-972 ASDLAHYFAPQK
+972 
-984 FYVSDSA
+984 SA
-991 VDFNVD
+991 VK
-997 SVISA
+997 A
-1002 VWSGVDVSNSDSSVG
+1002 GVDISNSDSSVG
-1017 IFYDGDS
+1017 IFYDDGS
-1024 DNGADAS
+1024 DYGADS
-1031 IAFVS
+1031 SVLFVT
-1036 ESGVDMV
+1036 EDGTDIV
-1043 PVSKAAGYL
+1043 PVSEAVGYL
-1052 SSHIATF
+1052 SSHLDAF
-1059 KDAISNSADAIS
+1059 KEAISESADAIGE
-1071 AALGSIGPDVAF
+1071 ALGAIGADVVS
-1083 GSPYVEDAAGDGSVS
+1083 GDVHIEDAAAGDEVS
-1098 NDDSLSVSEEI
+1098 SSVSEEI
-1109 IEEQGVSETGSPEA
+1109 VEEQKVSETGSPKA

-1136 VLDNSFKLAQEPTDA
+1136 ALDNSFKLAQEPTDA

-1173 DPSVPRILCK
+1173 DPSVPRVLCK

-1198 TIAFFYQTSDSAIS
+1198 TVAFFYQTSDSAIS
-1212 KFASDFSDA
+1212 KLASDFSDA

-1231 IPEVSDSAPTS
+1231 IPEVSDSAPTG
-1242 VDGSYVDFESK
+1242 VDGAYVDFESK

-1261 AVHAGGDDF
+1261 AVQAGGNDF

-1301 GETSDRSEAVRFSD
+1301 GETSDRAEAVRFSD

-1362 IENEIKKAL
+1362 IESEIKKAL
-1371 EEKEILVEDSIVVK
+1371 EEKEILVEDSAVVG
-1385 IDVDRVQDGA
+1385 IDVDMVQDGA

-1427 VLGERLTPSV
+1427 VLGERITPSV

-1460 LAMDALDL
+1460 LALDALDL
-1468 YCPDIYK
+1468 YCSDIYK

-1489 KVADSFKLDG
+1489 KVVDSFKLDG
-1499 LSGAS
+1499 LSDAS

-1514 DESLSAGKQVTC
+1514 DESLSAGKQVSC
-1526 FKCGSKSDIYILIV
+1526 FRCGSKSDIYIMLL

>member
-1 MGDCFYRQI
+1 MGDCFYQQI

-129 DPKGYVILK
+129 DPKGYAILK
-138 KSYKS
+138 KNYKS
-143 LPEEV
+143 LPKEV
-148 KRFYNAFVE
+148 KRFYDAFVE

-177 QDDERVT
+177 QDDERVA
-184 AFLEGGTTQEDALND
+184 AFLEGGATQEDALND
-199 VVEEASVAGEELYED
+199 VVEEASVAGEKLYGD

-249 AGQVSGGAEE
+249 AGQVSGEAEE

-286 VVEETTSV
+286 VVEEITSE
-294 EVGDSAPARVSN
+294 EVGDSAP
-306 MKRVRT
+306 
-312 IRDSKPCHAPNRRV
+312 V
-326 RVVTDDAA
+326 RV
-334 DSSSPLDVSQLVF
+334 PN
-347 SSDIDASLEDLSDG
+347 
-361 LSVLYRGDGD
+361 
-371 SIIHSMR
+371 
-378 EVLKRIFSFI
+378 KRS
-388 DAINSVVND
+388 A
-397 GRVDEEGI
+397 R
-405 YEYYDSDSS
+405 
-414 MVVGYGL
+414 
-421 GMDSDDILLS
+421 
-431 LYPTRSYAKS
+431 P
-441 FPYGSSSYAFV
+441 
-452 GDGSDWKSPVMKACL
+452 
-467 AILSRLDLSND
+467 
-478 QSVLLKNRL
+478 
-487 RQAVS
+487 
-492 DSLDALALS
+492 
-501 STRSVVDSSV
+501 VVDSSA
-511 KKYAENKRSSKS
+511 KKYAENKRSSKP
-523 VVDVAPKHR
+523 VVDASPKHR

-619 ALDGPSSESEVVVEE
+619 ALDGPSAESEVVVEE
-634 NTVEELTPDGGYVPS
+634 NTVEEPTSAGGYVPS

-684 DDVFD
+684 DDIFD

-731 DEKGILFVDK
+731 DEKGLLFVDK

-766 SDSALSDD
+766 SDSVLSDD

-791 GGMPKSAVITV
+791 GGMTKSAVITV

-808 FHDGTLILEPNP
+808 FHDGTLILKPNP
-820 NTDSEVHYTLKGVG
+820 NTESEVHYVLNGVG
-834 RPKQGI
+834 RPEQGN

-870 SDSAVDLDDVFCASD
+870 SDSAVDFDVD
-885 STTYDDVIRKNIEAL
+885 K
-900 ESILPEVSGGA
+900 IL
-911 TKSTDITV
+911 
-919 LKSDGRFY
+919 
-927 EGTLVLRP
+927 
-935 DFNSES
+935 
-941 NVHYV
+941 
-946 LRGVGRRMEGNIGLN
+946 
-961 LMDNEGDWRTV
+961 
-972 ASDLAHYFAPQK
+972 
-984 FYVSDSA
+984 SA
-991 VDFNVD
+991 VK
-997 SVISA
+997 A
-1002 VWSGVDVSNSDSSVG
+1002 GVDISNSDSSVG
-1017 IFYDGDS
+1017 IFYDDGS
-1024 DNGADAS
+1024 DYGADS
-1031 IAFVS
+1031 SVLFVT
-1036 ESGVDMV
+1036 EDGTDIV
-1043 PVSKAAGYL
+1043 PVSEAVGYL
-1052 SSHIATF
+1052 SSHLDAF
-1059 KDAISNSADAIS
+1059 KGAISESADAIS
-1071 AALGSIGPDVAF
+1071 EALGAIGADVVS
-1083 GSPYVEDAAGDGSVS
+1083 GDVHIEDAAGHEVS
-1098 NDDSLSVSEEI
+1098 SSVSEEI
-1109 IEEQGVSETGSPEA
+1109 VEEHGVSETGSPEA

-1198 TIAFFYQTSDSAIS
+1198 TVAFFYQTSDSAIS

-1231 IPEVSDSAPTS
+1231 IPEVSDSAPTG
-1242 VDGSYVDFESK
+1242 VDGAYVDFESK

-1261 AVHAGGDDF
+1261 AVHAGGNDF

-1362 IENEIKKAL
+1362 IESEIKKAL
-1371 EEKEILVEDSIVVK
+1371 EEKEILVEDSIAVK

-1526 FKCGSKSDIYILIV
+1526 FKCGSKSDIYIMLL

>member
-1 MGDCFYRQI
+1 MGDCFYQQI

-129 DPKGYVILK
+129 DPKGYAILK

-148 KRFYNAFVE
+148 KRFYDAFVE

-177 QDDERVT
+177 QDDERVA
-184 AFLEGGTTQEDALND
+184 AFLEGGATQEAALDD
-199 VVEEASVAGEELYED
+199 VVEEASVAGEELYDD
-214 ALDALDALSD
+214 ALDALDDLSD
-224 QAAIMAQDFATEVAA
+224 QAAIMAQDFASEVAT

-264 VDNPPVEAD
+264 VDNPPAESD

-286 VVEETTSV
+286 VVEEITSE
-294 EVGDSAPARVSN
+294 EVGDSAP
-306 MKRVRT
+306 
-312 IRDSKPCHAPNRRV
+312 V
-326 RVVTDDAA
+326 RV
-334 DSSSPLDVSQLVF
+334 PN
-347 SSDIDASLEDLSDG
+347 
-361 LSVLYRGDGD
+361 
-371 SIIHSMR
+371 
-378 EVLKRIFSFI
+378 KRS
-388 DAINSVVND
+388 A
-397 GRVDEEGI
+397 R
-405 YEYYDSDSS
+405 
-414 MVVGYGL
+414 
-421 GMDSDDILLS
+421 
-431 LYPTRSYAKS
+431 P
-441 FPYGSSSYAFV
+441 
-452 GDGSDWKSPVMKACL
+452 
-467 AILSRLDLSND
+467 
-478 QSVLLKNRL
+478 
-487 RQAVS
+487 
-492 DSLDALALS
+492 
-501 STRSVVDSSV
+501 VVDSSA
-511 KKYAENKRSSKS
+511 KKYAENKRYSKP
-523 VVDVAPKHR
+523 VVDASPKHR

-607 DVVVLPADGSPV
+607 DVVVLPADGSSV
-619 ALDGPSSESEVVVEE
+619 ALDGPSVESEVAVEE
-634 NTVEELTPDGGYVPS
+634 NTVEEPTSAGGYVPS

-684 DDVFD
+684 DDIFD

-731 DEKGILFVDK
+731 DEKGLLFVDK

-756 LVDLDDVFRT
+756 LVDLDDVFNAA
-766 SDSALSDD
+766 DSAS
-774 IILKNVEALESI
+774 
-786 LPDVS
+786 
-791 GGMPKSAVITV
+791 
-802 LGSDGN
+802 
-808 FHDGTLILEPNP
+808 
-820 NTDSEVHYTLKGVG
+820 
-834 RPKQGI
+834 
-840 VGLNLMDND
+840 
-849 GDWRTVAFDLARY
+849 
-862 LAPRKFNV
+862 
-870 SDSAVDLDDVFCASD
+870 
-885 STTYDDVIRKNIEAL
+885 
-900 ESILPEVSGGA
+900 
-911 TKSTDITV
+911 
-919 LKSDGRFY
+919 
-927 EGTLVLRP
+927 
-935 DFNSES
+935 
-941 NVHYV
+941 
-946 LRGVGRRMEGNIGLN
+946 
-961 LMDNEGDWRTV
+961 
-972 ASDLAHYFAPQK
+972 
-984 FYVSDSA
+984 VSDSA
-991 VDFNVD
+991 VDFDVD
-997 SVISA
+997 KILSA
-1002 VWSGVDVSNSDSSVG
+1002 VQAGVDISNSDSSVG
-1017 IFYDGDS
+1017 IFYDDGS
-1024 DNGADAS
+1024 DYGADS
-1031 IAFVS
+1031 SVLFVT
-1036 ESGVDMV
+1036 EEGTDIV
-1043 PVSKAAGYL
+1043 PVSEAVGYL
-1052 SSHIATF
+1052 SSHLDAF
-1059 KDAISNSADAIS
+1059 KEAISESADAIGE
-1071 AALGSIGPDVAF
+1071 ALGAIGADVVS
-1083 GSPYVEDAAGDGSVS
+1083 GDVHIEDAAAGDEVS
-1098 NDDSLSVSEEI
+1098 SSVSEEI
-1109 IEEQGVSETGSPEA
+1109 VEEQGVSETGSPEA
-1123 IDWGAVGDTCRQW
+1123 IDWGAVGGTCRQW
-1136 VLDNSFKLAQEPTDA
+1136 VLDNSFKLAQEPTDV
-1151 NLQTACE
+1151 NLQTACG

-1173 DPSVPRILCK
+1173 DPSVPRVLCK

-1198 TIAFFYQTSDSAIS
+1198 TVAFFYQTSDSAIS

-1231 IPEVSDSAPTS
+1231 IPEVSDSAPTG
-1242 VDGSYVDFESK
+1242 VDGAYVDFESK

-1261 AVHAGGDDF
+1261 AVQAGGDAF

-1301 GETSDRSEAVRFSD
+1301 GETSDRAEAVRFSD
-1315 KREAFE
+1315 KHEAFE

-1362 IENEIKKAL
+1362 IESEIKKAL
-1371 EEKEILVEDSIVVK
+1371 EEKEILVEDSVVVG

-1409 RIRNTKRVLDSVL
+1409 RIRNTKRILDSVL

-1468 YCPDIYK
+1468 YCSDIYK

-1526 FKCGSKSDIYILIV
+1526 FKCGSKSDIYIMLL

>member
-1 MGDCFYRQI
+1 MGDCFYQQI

-16 TDTVPESG
+16 TDMVPESG

-116 EVCWAINAVIENE
+116 EVCWAINAVIANE
-129 DPKGYVILK
+129 DPKGYAILK
-138 KSYKS
+138 KNYKS

-157 NRYSVEAQEAQSLLG
+157 NRYSLEAQEAQSLLG

-177 QDDERVT
+177 QDDERVA
-184 AFLEGGTTQEDALND
+184 AFLEGGATQEAALDD
-199 VVEEASVAGEELYED
+199 VVEEASVAGEELYDD
-214 ALDALDALSD
+214 ALDALDDLSD
-224 QAAIMAQDFATEVAA
+224 QAAIMAQDFASEVAA

-286 VVEETTSV
+286 VVEETTSE
-294 EVGDSAPARVSN
+294 EVGDS
-306 MKRVRT
+306 T
-312 IRDSKPCHAPNRRV
+312 LV
-326 RVVTDDAA
+326 RV
-334 DSSSPLDVSQLVF
+334 PN
-347 SSDIDASLEDLSDG
+347 
-361 LSVLYRGDGD
+361 
-371 SIIHSMR
+371 
-378 EVLKRIFSFI
+378 KRS
-388 DAINSVVND
+388 A
-397 GRVDEEGI
+397 R
-405 YEYYDSDSS
+405 
-414 MVVGYGL
+414 
-421 GMDSDDILLS
+421 
-431 LYPTRSYAKS
+431 P
-441 FPYGSSSYAFV
+441 
-452 GDGSDWKSPVMKACL
+452 
-467 AILSRLDLSND
+467 
-478 QSVLLKNRL
+478 
-487 RQAVS
+487 
-492 DSLDALALS
+492 
-501 STRSVVDSSV
+501 VVDSSA

-598 DADYTFAST
+598 AADYTFAST

-619 ALDGPSSESEVVVEE
+619 ALDGPSTESEVVVEE
-634 NTVEELTPDGGYVPS
+634 PAAEEPATEEPVTEEPAAEEPAPEGGYMQS

-684 DDVFD
+684 DDIFD

-696 SLHVDGS
+696 SIHVDGS

-766 SDSALSDD
+766 SDSVLSDD

-791 GGMPKSAVITV
+791 GGMTKSAVITV

-808 FHDGTLILEPNP
+808 FHDGTLILKPDH
-820 NTDSEVHYTLKGVG
+820 NTESEVHYVLNGVG
-834 RPKQGI
+834 RPEQGN

-870 SDSAVDLDDVFCASD
+870 SDSAVDFDVD
-885 STTYDDVIRKNIEAL
+885 K
-900 ESILPEVSGGA
+900 IL
-911 TKSTDITV
+911 
-919 LKSDGRFY
+919 
-927 EGTLVLRP
+927 
-935 DFNSES
+935 
-941 NVHYV
+941 
-946 LRGVGRRMEGNIGLN
+946 
-961 LMDNEGDWRTV
+961 
-972 ASDLAHYFAPQK
+972 
-984 FYVSDSA
+984 SA
-991 VDFNVD
+991 VK
-997 SVISA
+997 A
-1002 VWSGVDVSNSDSSVG
+1002 GVDISNSDSSVG
-1017 IFYDGDS
+1017 IFYDDGS
-1024 DNGADAS
+1024 DYGADS
-1031 IAFVS
+1031 SVLFVT
-1036 ESGVDMV
+1036 EDGTDIV
-1043 PVSKAAGYL
+1043 PVSEAVGYL
-1052 SSHIATF
+1052 SSHLDAF
-1059 KDAISNSADAIS
+1059 KEAISESADAIGE
-1071 AALGSIGPDVAF
+1071 ALGAIGADVVS
-1083 GSPYVEDAAGDGSVS
+1083 GDVHIEDAAGDEASS
-1098 NDDSLSVSEEI
+1098 SVSEEI
-1109 IEEQGVSETGSPEA
+1109 VEEQGVSETGSPEA

-1163 LEVLHLEVRF
+1163 LEALHLEVRF
-1173 DPSVPRILCK
+1173 DPSVPRVLCK

-1198 TIAFFYQTSDSAIS
+1198 TVAFFYQTSDSAIS

-1231 IPEVSDSAPTS
+1231 IPEVSDSAPTG
-1242 VDGSYVDFESK
+1242 VDGAYVDFESK

-1261 AVHAGGDDF
+1261 AVQAGGNDF

-1301 GETSDRSEAVRFSD
+1301 GETSDRAEAVRFSD

-1362 IENEIKKAL
+1362 IESEIKKAL
-1371 EEKEILVEDSIVVK
+1371 EEKEILVEDSVVVG

-1409 RIRNTKRVLDSVL
+1409 RIRNTKRILDSVL

-1468 YCPDIYK
+1468 YCSDIYK

-1514 DESLSAGKQVTC
+1514 DASLSADKKVSC
-1526 FKCGSKSDIYILIV
+1526 FKCGSKSDIYIMLS

>member
-1 MGDCFYRQI
+1 MGDCFYQQI

-129 DPKGYVILK
+129 NPKGYAILK
-138 KSYKS
+138 KNYKS
-143 LPEEV
+143 LPKEV
-148 KRFYNAFVE
+148 KRFYDAFVE

-199 VVEEASVAGEELYED
+199 VVEEASVAGEELYGD
-214 ALDALDALSD
+214 ALDVLDALSD

-264 VDNPPVEAD
+264 VDNPPIEAD
-273 VESEDDPAQDDDE
+273 VESEDDPAQDDDD
-286 VVEETTSV
+286 VVEEATSV
-294 EVGDSAPARVSN
+294 EVGDSAPVHVPNKRSN
-306 MKRVRT
+306 R
-312 IRDSKPCHAPNRRV
+312 P
-326 RVVTDDAA
+326 
-334 DSSSPLDVSQLVF
+334 
-347 SSDIDASLEDLSDG
+347 
-361 LSVLYRGDGD
+361 
-371 SIIHSMR
+371 
-378 EVLKRIFSFI
+378 
-388 DAINSVVND
+388 
-397 GRVDEEGI
+397 
-405 YEYYDSDSS
+405 
-414 MVVGYGL
+414 
-421 GMDSDDILLS
+421 
-431 LYPTRSYAKS
+431 
-441 FPYGSSSYAFV
+441 
-452 GDGSDWKSPVMKACL
+452 
-467 AILSRLDLSND
+467 
-478 QSVLLKNRL
+478 
-487 RQAVS
+487 
-492 DSLDALALS
+492 
-501 STRSVVDSSV
+501 VVDSSA

-523 VVDVAPKHR
+523 VVDAAPKHR

-540 SCAAPSL
+540 SCSVPSL

-565 GVITSVGDGSVIV
+565 GVITSVGDGSVVV

-619 ALDGPSSESEVVVEE
+619 ALDGPSAESEVAVEE
-634 NTVEELTPDGGYVPS
+634 NTVEESTPEGGYMQS

-684 DDVFD
+684 DDIFD

-717 DCGGLMIPTGGLSD
+717 DCGGLMIPTGVLRD

-766 SDSALSDD
+766 SDSVLSDD

-791 GGMPKSAVITV
+791 GGMTKSAVITV

-808 FHDGTLILEPNP
+808 FHDGTLILKPNP
-820 NTDSEVHYTLKGVG
+820 NTESEVHYVLNGVG
-834 RPKQGI
+834 RPEQGN

-870 SDSAVDLDDVFCASD
+870 SDSAVDFDVD
-885 STTYDDVIRKNIEAL
+885 K
-900 ESILPEVSGGA
+900 IL
-911 TKSTDITV
+911 
-919 LKSDGRFY
+919 
-927 EGTLVLRP
+927 
-935 DFNSES
+935 
-941 NVHYV
+941 
-946 LRGVGRRMEGNIGLN
+946 
-961 LMDNEGDWRTV
+961 
-972 ASDLAHYFAPQK
+972 
-984 FYVSDSA
+984 SA
-991 VDFNVD
+991 VK
-997 SVISA
+997 A
-1002 VWSGVDVSNSDSSVG
+1002 GVDISNSDSSVG
-1017 IFYDGDS
+1017 IFYDDGS
-1024 DNGADAS
+1024 DYGADS
-1031 IAFVS
+1031 SVLFVT
-1036 ESGVDMV
+1036 EDGTDIV
-1043 PVSKAAGYL
+1043 PVSEAVGYL
-1052 SSHIATF
+1052 SSHLDAF
-1059 KDAISNSADAIS
+1059 KEAISESADAIGE
-1071 AALGSIGPDVAF
+1071 ALGAIGADVVS
-1083 GSPYVEDAAGDGSVS
+1083 GDVHIEDAAGDEASS
-1098 NDDSLSVSEEI
+1098 SVSEEI
-1109 IEEQGVSETGSPEA
+1109 VEEQGVSETGSPEA

-1136 VLDNSFKLAQEPTDA
+1136 VLYNSFKLAQEPTDA

-1163 LEVLHLEVRF
+1163 LEVLHMEVRF

-1198 TIAFFYQTSDSAIS
+1198 TVAFFYQTSDSAIS

-1231 IPEVSDSAPTS
+1231 IPEVSDSAPTG
-1242 VDGSYVDFESK
+1242 VDGAYVDFESK

-1261 AVHAGGDDF
+1261 AVHAGGNDF

-1362 IENEIKKAL
+1362 IESEIKKAL
-1371 EEKEILVEDSIVVK
+1371 EEKEILVEDSIAVK

-1460 LAMDALDL
+1460 LVMDALDL

-1526 FKCGSKSDIYILIV
+1526 FKCGSKSDIYIMLL

>member
-1 MGDCFYRQI
+1 MGDCFYQQI

-16 TDTVPESG
+16 TDMVPESG

-129 DPKGYVILK
+129 DPKGYAILK
-138 KSYKS
+138 KNYKS

-148 KRFYNAFVE
+148 KQFYNAFVE

-177 QDDERVT
+177 QDDERVA
-184 AFLEGGTTQEDALND
+184 AFLEGGATQEDALND
-199 VVEEASVAGEELYED
+199 VVEEASVAGEKLYGD

-273 VESEDDPAQDDDE
+273 VESEDDPARDDDE

-294 EVGDSAPARVSN
+294 EVGDSAPVHVPNKRSN
-306 MKRVRT
+306 R
-312 IRDSKPCHAPNRRV
+312 P
-326 RVVTDDAA
+326 
-334 DSSSPLDVSQLVF
+334 
-347 SSDIDASLEDLSDG
+347 
-361 LSVLYRGDGD
+361 
-371 SIIHSMR
+371 
-378 EVLKRIFSFI
+378 
-388 DAINSVVND
+388 
-397 GRVDEEGI
+397 
-405 YEYYDSDSS
+405 
-414 MVVGYGL
+414 
-421 GMDSDDILLS
+421 
-431 LYPTRSYAKS
+431 
-441 FPYGSSSYAFV
+441 
-452 GDGSDWKSPVMKACL
+452 
-467 AILSRLDLSND
+467 
-478 QSVLLKNRL
+478 
-487 RQAVS
+487 
-492 DSLDALALS
+492 
-501 STRSVVDSSV
+501 VVDSSA

-523 VVDVAPKHR
+523 VVDAAPKHR

-540 SCAAPSL
+540 SCSVPSL

-555 QVSYLGNLYT
+555 QVSYMGNLYAGT
-565 GVITSVGDGSVIV
+565 ITSVGDGSVVV

-619 ALDGPSSESEVVVEE
+619 ALDGPSVESDVAVEE
-634 NTVEELTPDGGYVPS
+634 PAAEEPAAEESTPEGGYMQS

-684 DDVFD
+684 DDIFD

-703 NPNNISAHV
+703 NPNHVSAHV

-731 DEKGILFVDK
+731 DEKGLLFVDK

-756 LVDLDDVFRT
+756 LVDLDDVFR
-766 SDSALSDD
+766 
-774 IILKNVEALESI
+774 
-786 LPDVS
+786 
-791 GGMPKSAVITV
+791 
-802 LGSDGN
+802 
-808 FHDGTLILEPNP
+808 
-820 NTDSEVHYTLKGVG
+820 
-834 RPKQGI
+834 
-840 VGLNLMDND
+840 
-849 GDWRTVAFDLARY
+849 
-862 LAPRKFNV
+862 
-870 SDSAVDLDDVFCASD
+870 ASD

-991 VDFNVD
+991 VDFDVD
-997 SVISA
+997 KILSSVQA
-1002 VWSGVDVSNSDSSVG
+1002 GVDISNSDSSVG
-1017 IFYDGDS
+1017 IFYDDGS
-1024 DNGADAS
+1024 DYGADS
-1031 IAFVS
+1031 SVLFVT
-1036 ESGVDMV
+1036 EDGTDIV
-1043 PVSKAAGYL
+1043 PVSEAVGYL
-1052 SSHIATF
+1052 SSHLDAF
-1059 KDAISNSADAIS
+1059 KEAISESADAIGE
-1071 AALGSIGPDVAF
+1071 ALGAIGADVVS
-1083 GSPYVEDAAGDGSVS
+1083 GDVHIEDAAGDEVS
-1098 NDDSLSVSEEI
+1098 SSVSEEI
-1109 IEEQGVSETGSPEA
+1109 VEEQGVSETGSPEA
-1123 IDWGAVGDTCRQW
+1123 VDWGAVGDTCRQW
-1136 VLDNSFKLAQEPTDA
+1136 ALDNSFKLAQEPTDA

-1163 LEVLHLEVRF
+1163 LEVLHMEVRF
-1173 DPSVPRILCK
+1173 DPSVPRVLCK

-1198 TIAFFYQTSDSAIS
+1198 TVAFFYQTSDSAIS

-1221 AVQLAHKIYD
+1221 SVQLAHKIYD
-1231 IPEVSDSAPTS
+1231 LPEVSDSAPTG
-1242 VDGSYVDFESK
+1242 VDGAYVDFESK

-1261 AVHAGGDDF
+1261 AVQAGGDDF

-1315 KREAFE
+1315 KREAFD

-1362 IENEIKKAL
+1362 IESEIKKVL
-1371 EEKEILVEDSIVVK
+1371 EEKEILVEDSAVVG
-1385 IDVDRVQDGA
+1385 IDVDMVQDGA

-1427 VLGERLTPSV
+1427 VLGERITPSV

-1468 YCPDIYK
+1468 YCSDIYK

-1489 KVADSFKLDG
+1489 KVVDSFKLDG
-1499 LSGAS
+1499 LSDAS

-1514 DESLSAGKQVTC
+1514 DESLSAGKQVSC
-1526 FKCGSKSDIYILIV
+1526 FRCGSKSDIYIMLL

>member
-1 MGDCFYRQI
+1 MGDCFYQQI

-16 TDTVPESG
+16 TDMVPESG

-116 EVCWAINAVIENE
+116 EVCWAINAVIANE
-129 DPKGYVILK
+129 DPKGYAILK
-138 KSYKS
+138 KNYKS

-177 QDDERVT
+177 QDDERVA
-184 AFLEGGTTQEDALND
+184 AFLEGGATQEAALDD
-199 VVEEASVAGEELYED
+199 VVEEASVAGEELYDD
-214 ALDALDALSD
+214 ALDALDDLSD
-224 QAAIMAQDFATEVAA
+224 QAAIMAQDFASEVAA

-273 VESEDDPAQDDDE
+273 VESEYDPAQDDDE
-286 VVEETTSV
+286 VVEETTSE
-294 EVGDSAPARVSN
+294 EVGDS
-306 MKRVRT
+306 T
-312 IRDSKPCHAPNRRV
+312 LV
-326 RVVTDDAA
+326 RV
-334 DSSSPLDVSQLVF
+334 PN
-347 SSDIDASLEDLSDG
+347 
-361 LSVLYRGDGD
+361 
-371 SIIHSMR
+371 
-378 EVLKRIFSFI
+378 KRS
-388 DAINSVVND
+388 A
-397 GRVDEEGI
+397 R
-405 YEYYDSDSS
+405 
-414 MVVGYGL
+414 
-421 GMDSDDILLS
+421 
-431 LYPTRSYAKS
+431 P
-441 FPYGSSSYAFV
+441 
-452 GDGSDWKSPVMKACL
+452 
-467 AILSRLDLSND
+467 
-478 QSVLLKNRL
+478 
-487 RQAVS
+487 
-492 DSLDALALS
+492 
-501 STRSVVDSSV
+501 VVDSSA

-598 DADYTFAST
+598 AADYTFAST

-619 ALDGPSSESEVVVEE
+619 ALDGPSTESEVVVEE
-634 NTVEELTPDGGYVPS
+634 PAAEEPAPEGGYMQS

-684 DDVFD
+684 DDIFD

-766 SDSALSDD
+766 SDSVLSDD

-791 GGMPKSAVITV
+791 GGMTKSAVITV

-808 FHDGTLILEPNP
+808 FHDGTLILKPDH
-820 NTDSEVHYTLKGVG
+820 NTESEVHYVLNGVG
-834 RPKQGI
+834 RPEQGN

-870 SDSAVDLDDVFCASD
+870 SDSAVDFDVD
-885 STTYDDVIRKNIEAL
+885 K
-900 ESILPEVSGGA
+900 IL
-911 TKSTDITV
+911 
-919 LKSDGRFY
+919 
-927 EGTLVLRP
+927 
-935 DFNSES
+935 
-941 NVHYV
+941 
-946 LRGVGRRMEGNIGLN
+946 
-961 LMDNEGDWRTV
+961 
-972 ASDLAHYFAPQK
+972 
-984 FYVSDSA
+984 SA
-991 VDFNVD
+991 VK
-997 SVISA
+997 A
-1002 VWSGVDVSNSDSSVG
+1002 GVDISNSDSSVG
-1017 IFYDGDS
+1017 IFYDDGS
-1024 DNGADAS
+1024 DYGADS
-1031 IAFVS
+1031 SVLFVT
-1036 ESGVDMV
+1036 EDGTDIV
-1043 PVSKAAGYL
+1043 PVSEAVGYL
-1052 SSHIATF
+1052 SSHLDAF
-1059 KDAISNSADAIS
+1059 KEAISESADAIGE
-1071 AALGSIGPDVAF
+1071 ALGAIGADVVS
-1083 GSPYVEDAAGDGSVS
+1083 GDVHIEDAAGDEASS
-1098 NDDSLSVSEEI
+1098 SVSEEI
-1109 IEEQGVSETGSPEA
+1109 VEEQGVSETGSPEA

-1173 DPSVPRILCK
+1173 DPSVPRVLCK

-1198 TIAFFYQTSDSAIS
+1198 TVAFFYQTSDSAIS

-1231 IPEVSDSAPTS
+1231 IPEVSDSAPTG
-1242 VDGSYVDFESK
+1242 VDGAYVDFESK

-1261 AVHAGGDDF
+1261 AVQAGGNDF

-1301 GETSDRSEAVRFSD
+1301 GETSDRAEAVRFSD

-1362 IENEIKKAL
+1362 IESEIKKAL
-1371 EEKEILVEDSIVVK
+1371 EEKEILVEDSVVVG

-1409 RIRNTKRVLDSVL
+1409 RIRNTKRILDSVL

-1427 VLGERLTPSV
+1427 VLGKRLTPSV

-1468 YCPDIYK
+1468 YCSDIYK

-1526 FKCGSKSDIYILIV
+1526 FKCGSKSDIYIMLL

>member
-1 MGDCFYRQI
+1 MGDCFYQQI

-116 EVCWAINAVIENE
+116 EVCWAINAVIANE
-129 DPKGYVILK
+129 DPKGYAILK

-177 QDDERVT
+177 QDDERVA
-184 AFLEGGTTQEDALND
+184 AFLEGGATQEDALND
-199 VVEEASVAGEELYED
+199 VIEEASVAGEGLYED
-214 ALDALDALSD
+214 ALDALDALRD
-224 QAAIMAQDFATEVAA
+224 QAVIMAQDFATEVAA

-249 AGQVSGGAEE
+249 ADQVSEGAEE

-273 VESEDDPAQDDDE
+273 VESEDDPAQDDDD
-286 VVEETTSV
+286 VVEEATSV
-294 EVGDSAPARVSN
+294 EVGDSAPVHVPNKRSN
-306 MKRVRT
+306 R
-312 IRDSKPCHAPNRRV
+312 P
-326 RVVTDDAA
+326 
-334 DSSSPLDVSQLVF
+334 
-347 SSDIDASLEDLSDG
+347 
-361 LSVLYRGDGD
+361 
-371 SIIHSMR
+371 
-378 EVLKRIFSFI
+378 
-388 DAINSVVND
+388 
-397 GRVDEEGI
+397 
-405 YEYYDSDSS
+405 
-414 MVVGYGL
+414 
-421 GMDSDDILLS
+421 
-431 LYPTRSYAKS
+431 
-441 FPYGSSSYAFV
+441 
-452 GDGSDWKSPVMKACL
+452 
-467 AILSRLDLSND
+467 
-478 QSVLLKNRL
+478 
-487 RQAVS
+487 
-492 DSLDALALS
+492 
-501 STRSVVDSSV
+501 VVDSSA

-523 VVDVAPKHR
+523 VVDAAPNHR

-540 SCAAPSL
+540 SCAVPSL

-619 ALDGPSSESEVVVEE
+619 ALDSHSSESEVVVEE
-634 NTVEELTPDGGYVPS
+634 NTVEEPTPDGGYVPS

-684 DDVFD
+684 DDIFD

-756 LVDLDDVFRT
+756 LVDLDDVFR
-766 SDSALSDD
+766 
-774 IILKNVEALESI
+774 
-786 LPDVS
+786 
-791 GGMPKSAVITV
+791 
-802 LGSDGN
+802 
-808 FHDGTLILEPNP
+808 
-820 NTDSEVHYTLKGVG
+820 
-834 RPKQGI
+834 
-840 VGLNLMDND
+840 
-849 GDWRTVAFDLARY
+849 
-862 LAPRKFNV
+862 
-870 SDSAVDLDDVFCASD
+870 ASD

-961 LMDNEGDWRTV
+961 LMDNDGDWRTV
-972 ASDLAHYFAPQK
+972 ASGLAHYFAPQK

-991 VDFNVD
+991 VDFDVD
-997 SVISA
+997 KILSA
-1002 VWSGVDVSNSDSSVG
+1002 VQAGVDISNSDSSVG
-1017 IFYDGDS
+1017 IFYDDGS
-1024 DNGADAS
+1024 DYGADS
-1031 IAFVS
+1031 SVLFVT
-1036 ESGVDMV
+1036 EDGTDIV
-1043 PVSKAAGYL
+1043 PVSEAVGYL
-1052 SSHIATF
+1052 SSHLDAF
-1059 KDAISNSADAIS
+1059 KEAISKSADAIGE
-1071 AALGSIGPDVAF
+1071 ALGAIGADVVS
-1083 GSPYVEDAAGDGSVS
+1083 GDVHIEDAAGDEVS
-1098 NDDSLSVSEEI
+1098 SSVSEEI
-1109 IEEQGVSETGSPEA
+1109 VEEQGVSETGSPEA

-1183 NQRFIDVRPDGAYVG
+1183 NQRFIGVRPDGAYVG
-1198 TIAFFYQTSDSAIS
+1198 TVAFFYQTSDSAIS

-1221 AVQLAHKIYD
+1221 SVQLAHKIYD
-1231 IPEVSDSAPTS
+1231 LPEVSDSAPTG
-1242 VDGSYVDFESK
+1242 VDGAYVDFESK

-1261 AVHAGGDDF
+1261 AVQAGGDDF

-1315 KREAFE
+1315 KREAFD

-1362 IENEIKKAL
+1362 IESEIKKAL
-1371 EEKEILVEDSIVVK
+1371 EEKEILVEDSAVVG
-1385 IDVDRVQDGA
+1385 IDVDMVQDGA

-1427 VLGERLTPSV
+1427 VLGERITSSV

-1468 YCPDIYK
+1468 YCSDIYK

-1489 KVADSFKLDG
+1489 KVVDSFKLDG
-1499 LSGAS
+1499 LSDAS

-1514 DESLSAGKQVTC
+1514 DESLSAGKQVSC
-1526 FKCGSKSDIYILIV
+1526 FRCGSKSDIYIMLL

>member
-1 MGDCFYRQI
+1 MGDCFYQQI

-16 TDTVPESG
+16 TDMVPESG

-129 DPKGYVILK
+129 DPKGYAILK
-138 KSYKS
+138 KNYKS
-143 LPEEV
+143 LPKEV
-148 KRFYNAFVE
+148 KRFYDAFVE

-199 VVEEASVAGEELYED
+199 VVEEASVAGEELYGD

-273 VESEDDPAQDDDE
+273 VESEDDPAKDDDE
-286 VVEETTSV
+286 VVEETASV
-294 EVGDSAPARVSN
+294 EVGDSAP
-306 MKRVRT
+306 
-312 IRDSKPCHAPNRRV
+312 V
-326 RVVTDDAA
+326 RV
-334 DSSSPLDVSQLVF
+334 PN
-347 SSDIDASLEDLSDG
+347 
-361 LSVLYRGDGD
+361 
-371 SIIHSMR
+371 
-378 EVLKRIFSFI
+378 KR
-388 DAINSVVND
+388 
-397 GRVDEEGI
+397 
-405 YEYYDSDSS
+405 
-414 MVVGYGL
+414 
-421 GMDSDDILLS
+421 
-431 LYPTRSYAKS
+431 
-441 FPYGSSSYAFV
+441 
-452 GDGSDWKSPVMKACL
+452 
-467 AILSRLDLSND
+467 
-478 QSVLLKNRL
+478 
-487 RQAVS
+487 
-492 DSLDALALS
+492 
-501 STRSVVDSSV
+501 STRPVVDSSV
-511 KKYAENKRSSKS
+511 KKYAENKRSSKP
-523 VVDVAPKHR
+523 VVDTTPKHR

-540 SCAAPSL
+540 SCSVPSL

-619 ALDGPSSESEVVVEE
+619 ALDGPSSESDVTVEDP
-634 NTVEELTPDGGYVPS
+634 TVEESTPEGGYMQS

-731 DEKGILFVDK
+731 DEKGLLFVDK

-756 LVDLDDVFRT
+756 IVDLDDVFKT
-766 SDSALSDD
+766 SDSAS
-774 IILKNVEALESI
+774 
-786 LPDVS
+786 
-791 GGMPKSAVITV
+791 
-802 LGSDGN
+802 
-808 FHDGTLILEPNP
+808 
-820 NTDSEVHYTLKGVG
+820 
-834 RPKQGI
+834 
-840 VGLNLMDND
+840 
-849 GDWRTVAFDLARY
+849 
-862 LAPRKFNV
+862 V
-870 SDSAVDLDDVFCASD
+870 SDSAVTFDVD
-885 STTYDDVIRKNIEAL
+885 KI
-900 ESILPEVSGGA
+900 
-911 TKSTDITV
+911 
-919 LKSDGRFY
+919 
-927 EGTLVLRP
+927 
-935 DFNSES
+935 
-941 NVHYV
+941 
-946 LRGVGRRMEGNIGLN
+946 
-961 LMDNEGDWRTV
+961 
-972 ASDLAHYFAPQK
+972 
-984 FYVSDSA
+984 
-991 VDFNVD
+991 
-997 SVISA
+997 ISA
-1002 VWSGVDVSNSDSSVG
+1002 VQAGVDISNSDSSVG
-1017 IFYDGDS
+1017 IFYDDGS
-1024 DNGADAS
+1024 DYGADS
-1031 IAFVS
+1031 SVLFVT
-1036 ESGVDMV
+1036 EDGTDIV
-1043 PVSKAAGYL
+1043 PVSEAVGYL
-1052 SSHIATF
+1052 SSHLDAF
-1059 KDAISNSADAIS
+1059 KEAISESADAIGE
-1071 AALGSIGPDVAF
+1071 ALGEALGAIGADVVS
-1083 GSPYVEDAAGDGSVS
+1083 GDVHIEDAAGDEVS
-1098 NDDSLSVSEEI
+1098 SSVSEEI
-1109 IEEQGVSETGSPEA
+1109 VEEQGVSETGLPEA
-1123 IDWGAVGDTCRQW
+1123 IDWGAVGGTCRQW
-1136 VLDNSFKLAQEPTDA
+1136 VLDNSFKLAQEPTDV

-1163 LEVLHLEVRF
+1163 LEVLRLEVRF
-1173 DPSVPRILCK
+1173 DPSVPRVLCK

-1198 TIAFFYQTSDSAIS
+1198 TVAFFYQTSDSAIS

-1231 IPEVSDSAPTS
+1231 IPEVSDSAPTG
-1242 VDGSYVDFESK
+1242 VDGAYVDFESK

-1261 AVHAGGDDF
+1261 AVQAGGNDF

-1301 GETSDRSEAVRFSD
+1301 GETSDRAEAVRFSD

-1362 IENEIKKAL
+1362 IESEIKKAL
-1371 EEKEILVEDSIVVK
+1371 EEKEILVEDSVVVG

-1409 RIRNTKRVLDSVL
+1409 RIRNTKRILDSVL

-1468 YCPDIYK
+1468 YCSDIYK

-1514 DESLSAGKQVTC
+1514 DASLSADKKVSC
-1526 FKCGSKSDIYILIV
+1526 FKCGSKSDIYIMLS